1 MPVVPTVSGRQ
12 VQSRGVQSAGL
23 QTFSQPGIGDAF
35 VRAGTEAID
44 VFGQAKQRANIAL
57 AQEASLNLSQISSDL
72 LNNPETG
79 LLNLKGKNAIGKG
92 HEYTQQFD
100 AQVEQ
105 LAMSLPDEQ
114 ARNAFMQ
121 QAQQQRIQFTTQAG
135 RHEIGQINAYE
146 EGQFQ
151 ATLLNNGKN
160 AAALYGD
167 NAAYVLAN
175 KQTFQQIEDYGI
187 AHGWS
192 DEQIQAKK
200 IEFKE
205 KVADAALS
213 QWSANNAT
221 AFIQSNGE
229 LSDTA
234 AGARRAVADSDS
246 SERARG
252 IRNNNPGNLEYSKT
266 NPWVGQT
273 GDDGRFAKFETPEHG
288 IRALGRNLM
297 SYQRQGIDTVS
308 EIINRWAPPTDKND
322 TMSYIK
328 AVCEQLGVSAD
339 EPLDA
344 SNPDTLKALCAAIIH
359 HENGSQPYSDQQLT
373 AGVSAALGLSTIPT
387 NTKRYTGNAAFD
399 AASPEAQASFMRQ
412 ADQLRRQQQAEYKTM
427 IDSQVRDATA
437 AYMRGVEF
445 PNPPGEA
452 DFIAAYGVREG
463 NLRYAAGTNIAFGMA
478 QRGLTAKTL
487 RDGGYSEMANQYDV
501 LDRQAIAID
510 AVLGVAFGG
519 VGRFINSR
527 GESTNAPN
535 FSPVDVDAAL
545 AANAAHH
552 AEIDIAPGVPI
563 NVLSRNS
570 HIQALRKAMSDVS
583 QGRPVDVASIVESA
597 SFSEIPGRK
606 SLLSQA
612 VNEALSSVDDGVT
625 ARAIENRLL
634 EEQAAQLLP
643 RGDRQVYQSEIAN
656 SQRIIENLTKQ
667 RAQILAEEPTGSGKA
682 LSRARSDKQARLRDI
697 DQRIRQAQERLEFSR
712 NALAPHEPGGQ
723 FFEAR
728 AELARRQQ
736 AESELNA
743 QAVSFYKTAEVRTP
757 DEVAP
762 FEPDKILQQAEQKM
776 MADQAGDIDLR
787 IAEDSLL
794 ESPDMII
801 TVLDDDGNPQSR
813 SAREVL
819 DEANRE
825 SEQAIQD
832 SSLFDVAVAC
842 FLRG

>member
-1 MPVVPTVSGRQ
+1 MSYFGLNPVNQNQQLDEAASNPAGFNSDVGFFDNAVGAALSGLYSGLVAKPDQLLWAGMDKIVSPIAQFVNENTSINDTSVSYIAEQRKLAELQ
-12 VQSRGVQSAGL
+12 VKRLTPDAATTGTAGQVL
-23 QTFSQPGIGDAF
+23 YGLFDMG
-35 VRAGTEAID
+35 
-44 VFGQAKQRANIAL
+44 GQAVVGTTLGGPVGGAAAVTSLQGFSEFERLTAQGVDFRT
-57 AQEASLNLSQISSDL
+57 AQEAGLVQGITAGAGTLIPMSL
-72 LNNPETG
+72 G
-79 LLNLKGKNAIGKG
+79 LRAGGALAEGVA
-92 HEYTQQFD
+92 
-100 AQVEQ
+100 AQ
-105 LAMSLPDEQ
+105 LARTGESSV
-114 ARNAFMQ
+114 R
-121 QAQQQRIQFTTQAG
+121 R
-135 RHEIGQINAYE
+135 
-146 EGQFQ
+146 
-151 ATLLNNGKN
+151 
-160 AAALYGD
+160 AAATAVRATPD
-167 NAAYVLAN
+167 
-175 KQTFQQIEDYGI
+175 I
-187 AHGWS
+187 A
-192 DEQIQAKK
+192 
-200 IEFKE
+200 
-205 KVADAALS
+205 
-213 QWSANNAT
+213 
-221 AFIQSNGE
+221 
-229 LSDTA
+229 
-234 AGARRAVADSDS
+234 
-246 SERARG
+246 
-252 IRNNNPGNLEYSKT
+252 
-266 NPWVGQT
+266 
-273 GDDGRFAKFETPEHG
+273 
-288 IRALGRNLM
+288 
-297 SYQRQGIDTVS
+297 
-308 EIINRWAPPTDKND
+308 
-322 TMSYIK
+322 
-328 AVCEQLGVSAD
+328 
-339 EPLDA
+339 
-344 SNPDTLKALCAAIIH
+344 
-359 HENGSQPYSDQQLT
+359 
-373 AGVSAALGLSTIPT
+373 
-387 NTKRYTGNAAFD
+387 
-399 AASPEAQASFMRQ
+399 
-412 ADQLRRQQQAEYKTM
+412 
-427 IDSQVRDATA
+427 
-437 AYMRGVEF
+437 
-445 PNPPGEA
+445 
-452 DFIAAYGVREG
+452 
-463 NLRYAAGTNIAFGMA
+463 YAAGTNIAFGMA

-527 GESTNAPN
+527 GESTSAPN
-535 FSPVDVDAAL
+535 FSPVDIDAAL

-656 SQRIIENLTKQ
+656 SQRIIENLTEQ
-667 RAQILAEEPTGSGKA
+667 RAQILAEDPAGSGKA

-762 FEPDKILQQAEQKM
+762 FDPGKILQQTEQKM
-776 MADQAGDIDLR
+776 MADPAGDIDLR

-794 ESPDMII
+794 EYPDMII

>member
-1 MPVVPTVSGRQ
+1 MSYFGLNPVNQNQQLDEAVSNPAGFNSDVGFFDNAVGAALSGLYSGLAAKPDQLLWAGMDKIVSPIAQFVNENTSLNDTSVSYIAEQRKLAEQQ
-12 VQSRGVQSAGL
+12 VKRLTPDAATTGTAGQVL
-23 QTFSQPGIGDAF
+23 YGLFDMG
-35 VRAGTEAID
+35 
-44 VFGQAKQRANIAL
+44 GQAVVGTTLGGPVGGAAAVTSLQGFSEFERLTAQGVDFRT
-57 AQEASLNLSQISSDL
+57 AQEAGLVQGITAGAGTLIPMSL
-72 LNNPETG
+72 G
-79 LLNLKGKNAIGKG
+79 LRAGGALAEGVA
-92 HEYTQQFD
+92 
-100 AQVEQ
+100 AQ
-105 LAMSLPDEQ
+105 LARTGESSV
-114 ARNAFMQ
+114 R
-121 QAQQQRIQFTTQAG
+121 R
-135 RHEIGQINAYE
+135 
-146 EGQFQ
+146 
-151 ATLLNNGKN
+151 
-160 AAALYGD
+160 AAATAVRAMPD
-167 NAAYVLAN
+167 
-175 KQTFQQIEDYGI
+175 I
-187 AHGWS
+187 A
-192 DEQIQAKK
+192 
-200 IEFKE
+200 
-205 KVADAALS
+205 
-213 QWSANNAT
+213 
-221 AFIQSNGE
+221 
-229 LSDTA
+229 
-234 AGARRAVADSDS
+234 
-246 SERARG
+246 
-252 IRNNNPGNLEYSKT
+252 
-266 NPWVGQT
+266 
-273 GDDGRFAKFETPEHG
+273 
-288 IRALGRNLM
+288 
-297 SYQRQGIDTVS
+297 
-308 EIINRWAPPTDKND
+308 
-322 TMSYIK
+322 
-328 AVCEQLGVSAD
+328 
-339 EPLDA
+339 
-344 SNPDTLKALCAAIIH
+344 
-359 HENGSQPYSDQQLT
+359 
-373 AGVSAALGLSTIPT
+373 
-387 NTKRYTGNAAFD
+387 
-399 AASPEAQASFMRQ
+399 
-412 ADQLRRQQQAEYKTM
+412 
-427 IDSQVRDATA
+427 
-437 AYMRGVEF
+437 
-445 PNPPGEA
+445 
-452 DFIAAYGVREG
+452 
-463 NLRYAAGTNIAFGMA
+463 YAAGTNIAFGMA

-535 FSPVDVDAAL
+535 FSPVDIDAAL

-656 SQRIIENLTKQ
+656 SQRIIDNLTEQ

-682 LSRARSDKQARLRDI
+682 LSRARSDKQARIRDI

-762 FEPDKILQQAEQKM
+762 FEPGKILQQTEQKM
-776 MADQAGDIDLR
+776 MADPAGDIDLR

>member
-1 MPVVPTVSGRQ
+1 MSYFGLNPVNQNQQLDEAASNPVGFNSDVGFFDNAVGAALSGLYSGLVAKPDQLLWAGMDKIVSPIAQFVNENTSLNDTSVSYIAEQRKLAEQQ
-12 VQSRGVQSAGL
+12 VKRLTPDAATTGTAGQVL
-23 QTFSQPGIGDAF
+23 YGLFDMG
-35 VRAGTEAID
+35 
-44 VFGQAKQRANIAL
+44 GQAVVGTTLGGPVGGAAAVTSLQGFSEFERLTAQGVDFRT
-57 AQEASLNLSQISSDL
+57 AQEAGLVQGITAGAGTLIPMSL
-72 LNNPETG
+72 G
-79 LLNLKGKNAIGKG
+79 LRAGGALAEGVA
-92 HEYTQQFD
+92 
-100 AQVEQ
+100 AQ
-105 LAMSLPDEQ
+105 LARTGESSV
-114 ARNAFMQ
+114 R
-121 QAQQQRIQFTTQAG
+121 R
-135 RHEIGQINAYE
+135 
-146 EGQFQ
+146 
-151 ATLLNNGKN
+151 
-160 AAALYGD
+160 AAATAVRATPD
-167 NAAYVLAN
+167 
-175 KQTFQQIEDYGI
+175 I
-187 AHGWS
+187 A
-192 DEQIQAKK
+192 
-200 IEFKE
+200 
-205 KVADAALS
+205 
-213 QWSANNAT
+213 
-221 AFIQSNGE
+221 
-229 LSDTA
+229 
-234 AGARRAVADSDS
+234 
-246 SERARG
+246 
-252 IRNNNPGNLEYSKT
+252 
-266 NPWVGQT
+266 
-273 GDDGRFAKFETPEHG
+273 
-288 IRALGRNLM
+288 
-297 SYQRQGIDTVS
+297 
-308 EIINRWAPPTDKND
+308 
-322 TMSYIK
+322 
-328 AVCEQLGVSAD
+328 
-339 EPLDA
+339 
-344 SNPDTLKALCAAIIH
+344 
-359 HENGSQPYSDQQLT
+359 
-373 AGVSAALGLSTIPT
+373 
-387 NTKRYTGNAAFD
+387 
-399 AASPEAQASFMRQ
+399 
-412 ADQLRRQQQAEYKTM
+412 
-427 IDSQVRDATA
+427 
-437 AYMRGVEF
+437 
-445 PNPPGEA
+445 
-452 DFIAAYGVREG
+452 
-463 NLRYAAGTNIAFGMA
+463 YAAGTNIAFGMA

-527 GESTNAPN
+527 GESTSAPN
-535 FSPVDVDAAL
+535 FSPVDIDAAL

-634 EEQAAQLLP
+634 EEQAAQLLS
-643 RGDRQVYQSEIAN
+643 RGDRKVYQSEIAN
-656 SQRIIENLTKQ
+656 SQRIIENITEQ

-757 DEVAP
+757 EEVAP
-762 FEPDKILQQAEQKM
+762 FEPGKILQQTEQKM
-776 MADQAGDIDLR
+776 MADPAGDIDLR

>member
-1 MPVVPTVSGRQ
+1 MSYFGLNPVNQNQQLDEAASNPAGFNSDVGFFDNAVGAALSGLYSGLVAKPDQLLWAGMDKIVSPIAQFVNENTSLNDTSVSYIAEQRKLAEQQ
-12 VQSRGVQSAGL
+12 VKRLTPDAATTGTAGQVL
-23 QTFSQPGIGDAF
+23 YGLFDMG
-35 VRAGTEAID
+35 
-44 VFGQAKQRANIAL
+44 GQAVVGTTLGGPVGGAAAVTSLQGFSEFERLTAQGVDFRT
-57 AQEASLNLSQISSDL
+57 AQEAGLVQGITAGAGTLIPMSL
-72 LNNPETG
+72 G
-79 LLNLKGKNAIGKG
+79 LRAGGALAEGVA
-92 HEYTQQFD
+92 
-100 AQVEQ
+100 AQ
-105 LAMSLPDEQ
+105 LARTGESSV
-114 ARNAFMQ
+114 R
-121 QAQQQRIQFTTQAG
+121 R
-135 RHEIGQINAYE
+135 
-146 EGQFQ
+146 
-151 ATLLNNGKN
+151 
-160 AAALYGD
+160 AAATAVRATPD
-167 NAAYVLAN
+167 
-175 KQTFQQIEDYGI
+175 I
-187 AHGWS
+187 A
-192 DEQIQAKK
+192 
-200 IEFKE
+200 
-205 KVADAALS
+205 
-213 QWSANNAT
+213 
-221 AFIQSNGE
+221 
-229 LSDTA
+229 
-234 AGARRAVADSDS
+234 
-246 SERARG
+246 
-252 IRNNNPGNLEYSKT
+252 
-266 NPWVGQT
+266 
-273 GDDGRFAKFETPEHG
+273 
-288 IRALGRNLM
+288 
-297 SYQRQGIDTVS
+297 
-308 EIINRWAPPTDKND
+308 
-322 TMSYIK
+322 
-328 AVCEQLGVSAD
+328 
-339 EPLDA
+339 
-344 SNPDTLKALCAAIIH
+344 
-359 HENGSQPYSDQQLT
+359 
-373 AGVSAALGLSTIPT
+373 
-387 NTKRYTGNAAFD
+387 
-399 AASPEAQASFMRQ
+399 
-412 ADQLRRQQQAEYKTM
+412 
-427 IDSQVRDATA
+427 
-437 AYMRGVEF
+437 
-445 PNPPGEA
+445 
-452 DFIAAYGVREG
+452 
-463 NLRYAAGTNIAFGMA
+463 YAAGTNIAFGMA

-527 GESTNAPN
+527 GESTSAPN

-583 QGRPVDVASIVESA
+583 QGRPVDVANIVESA

-656 SQRIIENLTKQ
+656 SQRIIENLTEQ
-667 RAQILAEEPTGSGKA
+667 RAQILAEDPTGSGKS
-682 LSRARSDKQARLRDI
+682 LSRARSDKQVRLRDI

>member
-1 MPVVPTVSGRQ
+1 MSYFGLNPVNQNQQLDEAASNPAGFNSDVGFFDNAVGAALSGLYSGLVAKPDQLLWAGMDKIVSPIAQFVNENTSLNDTSISYIAEQRKLAEQQ
-12 VQSRGVQSAGL
+12 VKRLTPDAATTGTAGQVL
-23 QTFSQPGIGDAF
+23 YGLFDMG
-35 VRAGTEAID
+35 
-44 VFGQAKQRANIAL
+44 GQAVVGTTLGGPVGGAAAVTSLQGFSEFERL
-57 AQEASLNLSQISSDL
+57 TVQGVDFRTAQEAGLVQGITAGAGTLIPMSL
-72 LNNPETG
+72 G
-79 LLNLKGKNAIGKG
+79 LRAGGALAEGVA
-92 HEYTQQFD
+92 
-100 AQVEQ
+100 AQ
-105 LAMSLPDEQ
+105 LARTGESSV
-114 ARNAFMQ
+114 R
-121 QAQQQRIQFTTQAG
+121 R
-135 RHEIGQINAYE
+135 
-146 EGQFQ
+146 
-151 ATLLNNGKN
+151 
-160 AAALYGD
+160 AAATAVRATPD
-167 NAAYVLAN
+167 
-175 KQTFQQIEDYGI
+175 I
-187 AHGWS
+187 A
-192 DEQIQAKK
+192 
-200 IEFKE
+200 
-205 KVADAALS
+205 
-213 QWSANNAT
+213 
-221 AFIQSNGE
+221 
-229 LSDTA
+229 
-234 AGARRAVADSDS
+234 
-246 SERARG
+246 
-252 IRNNNPGNLEYSKT
+252 
-266 NPWVGQT
+266 
-273 GDDGRFAKFETPEHG
+273 
-288 IRALGRNLM
+288 
-297 SYQRQGIDTVS
+297 
-308 EIINRWAPPTDKND
+308 
-322 TMSYIK
+322 
-328 AVCEQLGVSAD
+328 
-339 EPLDA
+339 
-344 SNPDTLKALCAAIIH
+344 
-359 HENGSQPYSDQQLT
+359 
-373 AGVSAALGLSTIPT
+373 
-387 NTKRYTGNAAFD
+387 
-399 AASPEAQASFMRQ
+399 
-412 ADQLRRQQQAEYKTM
+412 
-427 IDSQVRDATA
+427 
-437 AYMRGVEF
+437 
-445 PNPPGEA
+445 
-452 DFIAAYGVREG
+452 
-463 NLRYAAGTNIAFGMA
+463 YAAGTNIAFGMA

-535 FSPVDVDAAL
+535 FSPVDIDAAL

-656 SQRIIENLTKQ
+656 SQRIIENLTEQ

-762 FEPDKILQQAEQKM
+762 FEPGKILQQAEQKM
-776 MADQAGDIDLR
+776 MADQAGGIDLR

>member
-1 MPVVPTVSGRQ
+1 MSYFGLNPVNQNQQLDEAASNPAGFNSDVGFFDNAVGAALSGLYSGLVAKPDQLLWAGMDKIVSPIAQFVNENTSLNDTSVSYIAEQRKLAEQQ
-12 VQSRGVQSAGL
+12 VKRLTPDAATTGTAGQVL
-23 QTFSQPGIGDAF
+23 YGLFDMG
-35 VRAGTEAID
+35 
-44 VFGQAKQRANIAL
+44 GQAVIGTTLGGPVGGAAAVTSLQGFSEFERLTAQGVDFRT
-57 AQEASLNLSQISSDL
+57 AQEAGLVQGITAGAGTLIPMSL
-72 LNNPETG
+72 G
-79 LLNLKGKNAIGKG
+79 LRAGGALAEGVA
-92 HEYTQQFD
+92 
-100 AQVEQ
+100 AQ
-105 LAMSLPDEQ
+105 LARTGESSV
-114 ARNAFMQ
+114 R
-121 QAQQQRIQFTTQAG
+121 R
-135 RHEIGQINAYE
+135 
-146 EGQFQ
+146 
-151 ATLLNNGKN
+151 
-160 AAALYGD
+160 AAATAVRATPD
-167 NAAYVLAN
+167 
-175 KQTFQQIEDYGI
+175 I
-187 AHGWS
+187 A
-192 DEQIQAKK
+192 
-200 IEFKE
+200 
-205 KVADAALS
+205 
-213 QWSANNAT
+213 
-221 AFIQSNGE
+221 
-229 LSDTA
+229 
-234 AGARRAVADSDS
+234 
-246 SERARG
+246 
-252 IRNNNPGNLEYSKT
+252 
-266 NPWVGQT
+266 
-273 GDDGRFAKFETPEHG
+273 
-288 IRALGRNLM
+288 
-297 SYQRQGIDTVS
+297 
-308 EIINRWAPPTDKND
+308 
-322 TMSYIK
+322 
-328 AVCEQLGVSAD
+328 
-339 EPLDA
+339 
-344 SNPDTLKALCAAIIH
+344 
-359 HENGSQPYSDQQLT
+359 
-373 AGVSAALGLSTIPT
+373 
-387 NTKRYTGNAAFD
+387 
-399 AASPEAQASFMRQ
+399 
-412 ADQLRRQQQAEYKTM
+412 
-427 IDSQVRDATA
+427 
-437 AYMRGVEF
+437 
-445 PNPPGEA
+445 
-452 DFIAAYGVREG
+452 
-463 NLRYAAGTNIAFGMA
+463 YAAGTNIAFGMA

-527 GESTNAPN
+527 GESTSAPN

-656 SQRIIENLTKQ
+656 SQRIIENLTEQ

-776 MADQAGDIDLR
+776 MADQAGDVDLR

>member
-1 MPVVPTVSGRQ
+1 MSYFGLNPVNQNQQLDEAASNPAGFNSDVGFFDNAVGAALSGLYSGLVAKPDQLLWAGMDKIVSPIAQFINENTSLNDTSVSYIAEQRKLAEQQ
-12 VQSRGVQSAGL
+12 VKRLTPDAATTGTAGQVL
-23 QTFSQPGIGDAF
+23 YGLFDMG
-35 VRAGTEAID
+35 
-44 VFGQAKQRANIAL
+44 GQAVVGTTLGGPVGGAAAVTSLQGFSEFERLTAQGVDFRT
-57 AQEASLNLSQISSDL
+57 AQEAGLVQGITAGAGTLIPMSL
-72 LNNPETG
+72 G
-79 LLNLKGKNAIGKG
+79 LRAGGALAEGVA
-92 HEYTQQFD
+92 
-100 AQVEQ
+100 AQ
-105 LAMSLPDEQ
+105 LARTGESSV
-114 ARNAFMQ
+114 R
-121 QAQQQRIQFTTQAG
+121 R
-135 RHEIGQINAYE
+135 
-146 EGQFQ
+146 
-151 ATLLNNGKN
+151 
-160 AAALYGD
+160 AAAT
-167 NAAYVLAN
+167 AVR
-175 KQTFQQIEDYGI
+175 
-187 AHGWS
+187 
-192 DEQIQAKK
+192 
-200 IEFKE
+200 
-205 KVADAALS
+205 
-213 QWSANNAT
+213 AT
-221 AFIQSNGE
+221 
-229 LSDTA
+229 
-234 AGARRAVADSDS
+234 
-246 SERARG
+246 
-252 IRNNNPGNLEYSKT
+252 
-266 NPWVGQT
+266 
-273 GDDGRFAKFETPEHG
+273 
-288 IRALGRNLM
+288 
-297 SYQRQGIDTVS
+297 
-308 EIINRWAPPTDKND
+308 
-322 TMSYIK
+322 
-328 AVCEQLGVSAD
+328 
-339 EPLDA
+339 
-344 SNPDTLKALCAAIIH
+344 PDIT
-359 HENGSQPYSDQQLT
+359 
-373 AGVSAALGLSTIPT
+373 
-387 NTKRYTGNAAFD
+387 
-399 AASPEAQASFMRQ
+399 
-412 ADQLRRQQQAEYKTM
+412 
-427 IDSQVRDATA
+427 
-437 AYMRGVEF
+437 
-445 PNPPGEA
+445 
-452 DFIAAYGVREG
+452 
-463 NLRYAAGTNIAFGMA
+463 YAAGTNIAFGMA

-527 GESTNAPN
+527 GESTSAPN
-535 FSPVDVDAAL
+535 FSPVDIDAAL

-634 EEQAAQLLP
+634 EEQAAQLLS

-656 SQRIIENLTKQ
+656 SQRIIENLTEQ

-762 FEPDKILQQAEQKM
+762 FEPGKILQQTEQKM
-776 MADQAGDIDLR
+776 MADPAGDIDLR

>member
-1 MPVVPTVSGRQ
+1 MSYFGLNPVNQNQQLDEAASNPVGFNSDVGFFDNAVGAALSGLYSGLVAKPDQLLWAGMDKIVSPIAQFVNENTSLNDTSVSYIAEQRKLAEQQ
-12 VQSRGVQSAGL
+12 VKRLTPDAATTGTAGQVL
-23 QTFSQPGIGDAF
+23 YGLFDMG
-35 VRAGTEAID
+35 
-44 VFGQAKQRANIAL
+44 GQAVVGTTLGGPVGGAAAVTSLQGFSEFERLTAQGVDFRT
-57 AQEASLNLSQISSDL
+57 AQEAGLVQGITAGAGTLIPMSL
-72 LNNPETG
+72 G
-79 LLNLKGKNAIGKG
+79 LRAGGALTEGVA
-92 HEYTQQFD
+92 
-100 AQVEQ
+100 AQ
-105 LAMSLPDEQ
+105 LARTGESSV
-114 ARNAFMQ
+114 R
-121 QAQQQRIQFTTQAG
+121 R
-135 RHEIGQINAYE
+135 
-146 EGQFQ
+146 
-151 ATLLNNGKN
+151 
-160 AAALYGD
+160 AAATAVRATPD
-167 NAAYVLAN
+167 
-175 KQTFQQIEDYGI
+175 I
-187 AHGWS
+187 A
-192 DEQIQAKK
+192 
-200 IEFKE
+200 
-205 KVADAALS
+205 
-213 QWSANNAT
+213 
-221 AFIQSNGE
+221 
-229 LSDTA
+229 
-234 AGARRAVADSDS
+234 
-246 SERARG
+246 
-252 IRNNNPGNLEYSKT
+252 
-266 NPWVGQT
+266 
-273 GDDGRFAKFETPEHG
+273 
-288 IRALGRNLM
+288 
-297 SYQRQGIDTVS
+297 
-308 EIINRWAPPTDKND
+308 
-322 TMSYIK
+322 
-328 AVCEQLGVSAD
+328 
-339 EPLDA
+339 
-344 SNPDTLKALCAAIIH
+344 
-359 HENGSQPYSDQQLT
+359 
-373 AGVSAALGLSTIPT
+373 
-387 NTKRYTGNAAFD
+387 
-399 AASPEAQASFMRQ
+399 
-412 ADQLRRQQQAEYKTM
+412 
-427 IDSQVRDATA
+427 
-437 AYMRGVEF
+437 
-445 PNPPGEA
+445 
-452 DFIAAYGVREG
+452 
-463 NLRYAAGTNIAFGMA
+463 YAAGTNIAFGMA

-527 GESTNAPN
+527 GESTSTPN
-535 FSPVDVDAAL
+535 FSPVDIDAAL

-612 VNEALSSVDDGVT
+612 VNEALSSVDDGIT

-656 SQRIIENLTKQ
+656 SQRIIENLTEQ

-712 NALAPHEPGGQ
+712 NALVPHEPSGQ

-762 FEPDKILQQAEQKM
+762 FEPGKILQQTEQKM
-776 MADQAGDIDLR
+776 MADPAGDIDLR

>member
-1 MPVVPTVSGRQ
+1 MSYFGLNPVNQNQQLDEAASNPAGFNSDVGFFDNAVGAALSGLYSGLVAKPDQLLWAGMDKIVSPIAQFVNENTSLNDTSVSYIAEQRKLAEQQ
-12 VQSRGVQSAGL
+12 VKRLTPDAATTGTAGQVL
-23 QTFSQPGIGDAF
+23 YGLFDMG
-35 VRAGTEAID
+35 
-44 VFGQAKQRANIAL
+44 GQAVVGTTLGGPVGGAAAVTSLQGFSEFERLTAQGVDFRT
-57 AQEASLNLSQISSDL
+57 AQEAGLVQGITAGAGTLIPMSL
-72 LNNPETG
+72 G
-79 LLNLKGKNAIGKG
+79 LRAGGALAEGVA
-92 HEYTQQFD
+92 
-100 AQVEQ
+100 AQ
-105 LAMSLPDEQ
+105 LARTGESSV
-114 ARNAFMQ
+114 R
-121 QAQQQRIQFTTQAG
+121 R
-135 RHEIGQINAYE
+135 
-146 EGQFQ
+146 
-151 ATLLNNGKN
+151 
-160 AAALYGD
+160 AAATAVRATPD
-167 NAAYVLAN
+167 
-175 KQTFQQIEDYGI
+175 I
-187 AHGWS
+187 A
-192 DEQIQAKK
+192 
-200 IEFKE
+200 
-205 KVADAALS
+205 
-213 QWSANNAT
+213 
-221 AFIQSNGE
+221 
-229 LSDTA
+229 
-234 AGARRAVADSDS
+234 
-246 SERARG
+246 
-252 IRNNNPGNLEYSKT
+252 
-266 NPWVGQT
+266 
-273 GDDGRFAKFETPEHG
+273 
-288 IRALGRNLM
+288 
-297 SYQRQGIDTVS
+297 
-308 EIINRWAPPTDKND
+308 
-322 TMSYIK
+322 
-328 AVCEQLGVSAD
+328 
-339 EPLDA
+339 
-344 SNPDTLKALCAAIIH
+344 
-359 HENGSQPYSDQQLT
+359 
-373 AGVSAALGLSTIPT
+373 
-387 NTKRYTGNAAFD
+387 
-399 AASPEAQASFMRQ
+399 
-412 ADQLRRQQQAEYKTM
+412 
-427 IDSQVRDATA
+427 
-437 AYMRGVEF
+437 
-445 PNPPGEA
+445 
-452 DFIAAYGVREG
+452 
-463 NLRYAAGTNIAFGMA
+463 YAAGTNIAFGMA

-527 GESTNAPN
+527 GESTSAPN

-583 QGRPVDVASIVESA
+583 QARPVDVASIVESA

-656 SQRIIENLTKQ
+656 SQRIIENLTEQ

-736 AESELNA
+736 VESELNA

-776 MADQAGDIDLR
+776 MAYQAGDIDLR

>member
-1 MPVVPTVSGRQ
+1 MSYFGLNPVNQNQQLDEAASNPAGFNSDVGFFDNAVGAALSGLYSGLVAKPDQLLWAGMDKIVSPIAQFINENTSLNDTSVSYIAEQRKLAEQQ
-12 VQSRGVQSAGL
+12 VKRLTPDAATTGTAGQVL
-23 QTFSQPGIGDAF
+23 YGLFDMG
-35 VRAGTEAID
+35 
-44 VFGQAKQRANIAL
+44 GQAVIGTTLGGPVGGAAAVTSLQGFSEFERLTAQGVDFRT
-57 AQEASLNLSQISSDL
+57 AQEAGLVQGITAGAGTLIPMSL
-72 LNNPETG
+72 G
-79 LLNLKGKNAIGKG
+79 LRAGGALAEGVA
-92 HEYTQQFD
+92 
-100 AQVEQ
+100 AQ
-105 LAMSLPDEQ
+105 LARTGESSV
-114 ARNAFMQ
+114 R
-121 QAQQQRIQFTTQAG
+121 R
-135 RHEIGQINAYE
+135 
-146 EGQFQ
+146 
-151 ATLLNNGKN
+151 
-160 AAALYGD
+160 AAATAVRATPD
-167 NAAYVLAN
+167 
-175 KQTFQQIEDYGI
+175 I
-187 AHGWS
+187 A
-192 DEQIQAKK
+192 
-200 IEFKE
+200 
-205 KVADAALS
+205 
-213 QWSANNAT
+213 
-221 AFIQSNGE
+221 
-229 LSDTA
+229 
-234 AGARRAVADSDS
+234 
-246 SERARG
+246 
-252 IRNNNPGNLEYSKT
+252 
-266 NPWVGQT
+266 
-273 GDDGRFAKFETPEHG
+273 
-288 IRALGRNLM
+288 
-297 SYQRQGIDTVS
+297 
-308 EIINRWAPPTDKND
+308 
-322 TMSYIK
+322 
-328 AVCEQLGVSAD
+328 
-339 EPLDA
+339 
-344 SNPDTLKALCAAIIH
+344 
-359 HENGSQPYSDQQLT
+359 
-373 AGVSAALGLSTIPT
+373 
-387 NTKRYTGNAAFD
+387 
-399 AASPEAQASFMRQ
+399 
-412 ADQLRRQQQAEYKTM
+412 
-427 IDSQVRDATA
+427 
-437 AYMRGVEF
+437 
-445 PNPPGEA
+445 
-452 DFIAAYGVREG
+452 
-463 NLRYAAGTNIAFGMA
+463 YAAGTNIAFGMA

-527 GESTNAPN
+527 GESTSAPN
-535 FSPVDVDAAL
+535 FSPVDIDAAL

-634 EEQAAQLLP
+634 EEQATQLLP

-656 SQRIIENLTKQ
+656 SQRIIENLTEQ
-667 RAQILAEEPTGSGKA
+667 RAQILAEDPAGSGKA

-736 AESELNA
+736 AESELNT

-762 FEPDKILQQAEQKM
+762 FEPGKILQQTEQKM
-776 MADQAGDIDLR
+776 MADPAGDIDLR

>member
-1 MPVVPTVSGRQ
+1 MSYFGLNPVNQNQQLDEAASNPVVFNS
-12 VQSRGVQSAGL
+12 
-23 QTFSQPGIGDAF
+23 
-35 VRAGTEAID
+35 D
-44 VFGQAKQRANIAL
+44 VGF
-57 AQEASLNLSQISSDL
+57 
-72 LNNPETG
+72 
-79 LLNLKGKNAIGKG
+79 
-92 HEYTQQFD
+92 F
-100 AQVEQ
+100 
-105 LAMSLPDEQ
+105 
-114 ARNAFMQ
+114 
-121 QAQQQRIQFTTQAG
+121 
-135 RHEIGQINAYE
+135 
-146 EGQFQ
+146 
-151 ATLLNNGKN
+151 
-160 AAALYGD
+160 D
-167 NAAYVLAN
+167 NAV
-175 KQTFQQIEDYGI
+175 G
-187 AHGWS
+187 
-192 DEQIQAKK
+192 
-200 IEFKE
+200 
-205 KVADAALS
+205 AALS
-213 QWSANNAT
+213 GLYSGLVAKPDQLLWAGMDKIVSPIAQFVNENTSINDTSVSYIAEQRKLAEQQVKRLTPDAATTGTAGQVLYGLFDMGGQAVVGTTLGGPVGGAAAVTSLQGFSEFERLTAQGVDFRTEQEAGLVQGITAGAGTLIPMSLGLRAGGALAEGVAAQLARTGESSVRRAAAT
-221 AFIQSNGE
+221 AV
-229 LSDTA
+229 
-234 AGARRAVADSDS
+234 RA
-246 SERARG
+246 
-252 IRNNNPGNLEYSKT
+252 
-266 NPWVGQT
+266 
-273 GDDGRFAKFETPEHG
+273 TP
-288 IRALGRNLM
+288 
-297 SYQRQGIDTVS
+297 D
-308 EIINRWAPPTDKND
+308 
-322 TMSYIK
+322 
-328 AVCEQLGVSAD
+328 
-339 EPLDA
+339 
-344 SNPDTLKALCAAIIH
+344 
-359 HENGSQPYSDQQLT
+359 
-373 AGVSAALGLSTIPT
+373 
-387 NTKRYTGNAAFD
+387 
-399 AASPEAQASFMRQ
+399 
-412 ADQLRRQQQAEYKTM
+412 
-427 IDSQVRDATA
+427 
-437 AYMRGVEF
+437 
-445 PNPPGEA
+445 
-452 DFIAAYGVREG
+452 IA
-463 NLRYAAGTNIAFGMA
+463 YAAGTNIAFGMA

-510 AVLGVAFGG
+510 AVLGVVFGG

-535 FSPVDVDAAL
+535 FSPVDIDAAL

-612 VNEALSSVDDGVT
+612 VNEALSSVNDGVT

-656 SQRIIENLTKQ
+656 SQRIIENLTEQ

-682 LSRARSDKQARLRDI
+682 LSRARSDKQVRLRDI

-762 FEPDKILQQAEQKM
+762 FEPGKILQQAEQKM
-776 MADQAGDIDLR
+776 MADPAGDIDLR

>member
-1 MPVVPTVSGRQ
+1 MSYFGLNPVNQNQQLDEAASNPVGFNSDVGFFDNAVGAALSGLYSGLVAKPDQLLWAGMDKIVSPIAQLVNENTSLNDTSVSYIAEQRKLAEQQ
-12 VQSRGVQSAGL
+12 VKRLTPDAATTGTAGQVL
-23 QTFSQPGIGDAF
+23 YGLFDMG
-35 VRAGTEAID
+35 
-44 VFGQAKQRANIAL
+44 GQAVVGTTLGGPVGGAAAVTSLQGFSEFERLTAQGVDFRT
-57 AQEASLNLSQISSDL
+57 AQEAGLVQGITAGAGTLIPMSL
-72 LNNPETG
+72 G
-79 LLNLKGKNAIGKG
+79 LRAGGALAEGVA
-92 HEYTQQFD
+92 
-100 AQVEQ
+100 AQ
-105 LAMSLPDEQ
+105 LARTGESSV
-114 ARNAFMQ
+114 R
-121 QAQQQRIQFTTQAG
+121 R
-135 RHEIGQINAYE
+135 
-146 EGQFQ
+146 
-151 ATLLNNGKN
+151 
-160 AAALYGD
+160 AAATAVRATPD
-167 NAAYVLAN
+167 
-175 KQTFQQIEDYGI
+175 I
-187 AHGWS
+187 A
-192 DEQIQAKK
+192 
-200 IEFKE
+200 
-205 KVADAALS
+205 
-213 QWSANNAT
+213 
-221 AFIQSNGE
+221 
-229 LSDTA
+229 
-234 AGARRAVADSDS
+234 
-246 SERARG
+246 
-252 IRNNNPGNLEYSKT
+252 
-266 NPWVGQT
+266 
-273 GDDGRFAKFETPEHG
+273 
-288 IRALGRNLM
+288 
-297 SYQRQGIDTVS
+297 
-308 EIINRWAPPTDKND
+308 
-322 TMSYIK
+322 
-328 AVCEQLGVSAD
+328 
-339 EPLDA
+339 
-344 SNPDTLKALCAAIIH
+344 
-359 HENGSQPYSDQQLT
+359 
-373 AGVSAALGLSTIPT
+373 
-387 NTKRYTGNAAFD
+387 
-399 AASPEAQASFMRQ
+399 
-412 ADQLRRQQQAEYKTM
+412 
-427 IDSQVRDATA
+427 
-437 AYMRGVEF
+437 
-445 PNPPGEA
+445 
-452 DFIAAYGVREG
+452 
-463 NLRYAAGTNIAFGMA
+463 YAAGTNIAFGMA

-527 GESTNAPN
+527 GESTSAPN
-535 FSPVDVDAAL
+535 FSPVDIDAAL

-597 SFSEIPGRK
+597 SFSEIPGPK

-634 EEQAAQLLP
+634 EEQAAQLLS

-656 SQRIIENLTKQ
+656 SQRIIENLTEQ

-762 FEPDKILQQAEQKM
+762 FEPGKILQQTEQKM
-776 MADQAGDIDLR
+776 MADPAGDIDLR

-794 ESPDMII
+794 ESTDMII

>member
-1 MPVVPTVSGRQ
+1 MSYFGLNPVNQNQQLDEAASNPVGFNSDVGFFDNAVGAALSGLYSGLVAKPDQLLWAGMDKIVSPIAQFVNENTSLNDTSVSYIAEQRKLAEQQ
-12 VQSRGVQSAGL
+12 VKRLTPDAATTGTAGQVL
-23 QTFSQPGIGDAF
+23 YGLFDMG
-35 VRAGTEAID
+35 
-44 VFGQAKQRANIAL
+44 GQAVVGTTLGGPVGGAAAVTSLQGFSEFERLTAQGVDFRT
-57 AQEASLNLSQISSDL
+57 AQEAGLVQGITAGAGTLIPMSL
-72 LNNPETG
+72 G
-79 LLNLKGKNAIGKG
+79 LRAGGALAEGVA
-92 HEYTQQFD
+92 
-100 AQVEQ
+100 AQ
-105 LAMSLPDEQ
+105 LARTGESSV
-114 ARNAFMQ
+114 R
-121 QAQQQRIQFTTQAG
+121 R
-135 RHEIGQINAYE
+135 
-146 EGQFQ
+146 
-151 ATLLNNGKN
+151 
-160 AAALYGD
+160 AAATAVRATPD
-167 NAAYVLAN
+167 
-175 KQTFQQIEDYGI
+175 I
-187 AHGWS
+187 A
-192 DEQIQAKK
+192 
-200 IEFKE
+200 
-205 KVADAALS
+205 
-213 QWSANNAT
+213 
-221 AFIQSNGE
+221 
-229 LSDTA
+229 
-234 AGARRAVADSDS
+234 
-246 SERARG
+246 
-252 IRNNNPGNLEYSKT
+252 
-266 NPWVGQT
+266 
-273 GDDGRFAKFETPEHG
+273 
-288 IRALGRNLM
+288 
-297 SYQRQGIDTVS
+297 
-308 EIINRWAPPTDKND
+308 
-322 TMSYIK
+322 
-328 AVCEQLGVSAD
+328 
-339 EPLDA
+339 
-344 SNPDTLKALCAAIIH
+344 
-359 HENGSQPYSDQQLT
+359 
-373 AGVSAALGLSTIPT
+373 
-387 NTKRYTGNAAFD
+387 
-399 AASPEAQASFMRQ
+399 
-412 ADQLRRQQQAEYKTM
+412 
-427 IDSQVRDATA
+427 
-437 AYMRGVEF
+437 
-445 PNPPGEA
+445 
-452 DFIAAYGVREG
+452 
-463 NLRYAAGTNIAFGMA
+463 YAAGTNIAFGMA

-535 FSPVDVDAAL
+535 FSPVDIDAAL

-583 QGRPVDVASIVESA
+583 QGRHVDVASIVESA

-656 SQRIIENLTKQ
+656 SQRIIENLTEQ
-667 RAQILAEEPTGSGKA
+667 RAQILAEDPTGSGKA

-762 FEPDKILQQAEQKM
+762 FEPGKILQQTEQKM
-776 MADQAGDIDLR
+776 MADPAGDIDLR

>member
-1 MPVVPTVSGRQ
+1 MSYFGLNPVNQNQQLDEAASNPVGFNSDVGFFDNAVGAALSGLYSGLVAKPDQLLWAGMDKIVSPIAQLVNENTSLNDTSVSYIAEQRKLAEQQ
-12 VQSRGVQSAGL
+12 VKRLTPDAATTGTAGQVL
-23 QTFSQPGIGDAF
+23 YGLFDMG
-35 VRAGTEAID
+35 
-44 VFGQAKQRANIAL
+44 GQAVVGTTLGGPVGGAAAVTSLQGFSEFERLTAQGVDFRT
-57 AQEASLNLSQISSDL
+57 AQEAGLVQGITAGAGTLIPMSL
-72 LNNPETG
+72 G
-79 LLNLKGKNAIGKG
+79 LRAGGALAEGVA
-92 HEYTQQFD
+92 
-100 AQVEQ
+100 AQ
-105 LAMSLPDEQ
+105 LARTGESSV
-114 ARNAFMQ
+114 R
-121 QAQQQRIQFTTQAG
+121 R
-135 RHEIGQINAYE
+135 
-146 EGQFQ
+146 
-151 ATLLNNGKN
+151 
-160 AAALYGD
+160 AAATAVRATPD
-167 NAAYVLAN
+167 
-175 KQTFQQIEDYGI
+175 I
-187 AHGWS
+187 A
-192 DEQIQAKK
+192 
-200 IEFKE
+200 
-205 KVADAALS
+205 
-213 QWSANNAT
+213 
-221 AFIQSNGE
+221 
-229 LSDTA
+229 
-234 AGARRAVADSDS
+234 
-246 SERARG
+246 
-252 IRNNNPGNLEYSKT
+252 
-266 NPWVGQT
+266 
-273 GDDGRFAKFETPEHG
+273 
-288 IRALGRNLM
+288 
-297 SYQRQGIDTVS
+297 
-308 EIINRWAPPTDKND
+308 
-322 TMSYIK
+322 
-328 AVCEQLGVSAD
+328 
-339 EPLDA
+339 
-344 SNPDTLKALCAAIIH
+344 
-359 HENGSQPYSDQQLT
+359 
-373 AGVSAALGLSTIPT
+373 
-387 NTKRYTGNAAFD
+387 
-399 AASPEAQASFMRQ
+399 
-412 ADQLRRQQQAEYKTM
+412 
-427 IDSQVRDATA
+427 
-437 AYMRGVEF
+437 
-445 PNPPGEA
+445 
-452 DFIAAYGVREG
+452 
-463 NLRYAAGTNIAFGMA
+463 YAAGTNIAFGMA

-527 GESTNAPN
+527 GESTSAPN
-535 FSPVDVDAAL
+535 FSPVDIDAAL

-656 SQRIIENLTKQ
+656 SQRIIENLTEQ

>member
-1 MPVVPTVSGRQ
+1 MSYFGLNPVNQNQQLDEAASNPTGFNSDVGFFDNAVGAALSGLYSGLVAKPDQLLWAGMDKIVSPIAQFVNENTSLNDTSVSYIAEQRKLAEQQ
-12 VQSRGVQSAGL
+12 VKRLTPDAATTGTAGQVL
-23 QTFSQPGIGDAF
+23 YGLFDMG
-35 VRAGTEAID
+35 
-44 VFGQAKQRANIAL
+44 GQAVVGTTLGGPVGGAAAVTSLQGFSEFERLTAQGVDFRT
-57 AQEASLNLSQISSDL
+57 AQEAGLVQGITAGAGTLIPMSL
-72 LNNPETG
+72 G
-79 LLNLKGKNAIGKG
+79 LRAGGALAEGVA
-92 HEYTQQFD
+92 
-100 AQVEQ
+100 AQ
-105 LAMSLPDEQ
+105 LARTGESSV
-114 ARNAFMQ
+114 R
-121 QAQQQRIQFTTQAG
+121 R
-135 RHEIGQINAYE
+135 
-146 EGQFQ
+146 
-151 ATLLNNGKN
+151 
-160 AAALYGD
+160 AAATAVRATPD
-167 NAAYVLAN
+167 
-175 KQTFQQIEDYGI
+175 I
-187 AHGWS
+187 A
-192 DEQIQAKK
+192 
-200 IEFKE
+200 
-205 KVADAALS
+205 
-213 QWSANNAT
+213 
-221 AFIQSNGE
+221 
-229 LSDTA
+229 
-234 AGARRAVADSDS
+234 
-246 SERARG
+246 
-252 IRNNNPGNLEYSKT
+252 
-266 NPWVGQT
+266 
-273 GDDGRFAKFETPEHG
+273 
-288 IRALGRNLM
+288 
-297 SYQRQGIDTVS
+297 
-308 EIINRWAPPTDKND
+308 
-322 TMSYIK
+322 
-328 AVCEQLGVSAD
+328 
-339 EPLDA
+339 
-344 SNPDTLKALCAAIIH
+344 
-359 HENGSQPYSDQQLT
+359 
-373 AGVSAALGLSTIPT
+373 
-387 NTKRYTGNAAFD
+387 
-399 AASPEAQASFMRQ
+399 
-412 ADQLRRQQQAEYKTM
+412 
-427 IDSQVRDATA
+427 
-437 AYMRGVEF
+437 
-445 PNPPGEA
+445 
-452 DFIAAYGVREG
+452 
-463 NLRYAAGTNIAFGMA
+463 YAAGTNIAFGMA

-527 GESTNAPN
+527 GESTSAPN

-583 QGRPVDVASIVESA
+583 EGRPVDVASIVESA

-656 SQRIIENLTKQ
+656 SQRIIENLTEQ

-682 LSRARSDKQARLRDI
+682 LSRARSDKQVRLRDI

-762 FEPDKILQQAEQKM
+762 FEPGKILQQTEQKM
-776 MADQAGDIDLR
+776 MADPAGDIDLR

>member
-1 MPVVPTVSGRQ
+1 MSYFGLNPVNQNQQLDEAALNPVGFNSDVGFFDNAVGAALSGLYSGLVAKPDQLLWAGMDKIVSPIAQLVNENTSLNDTSVSYIAEQRKLAEQQ
-12 VQSRGVQSAGL
+12 VKRLTPDAATTGIAGQVL
-23 QTFSQPGIGDAF
+23 YGLFDMG
-35 VRAGTEAID
+35 
-44 VFGQAKQRANIAL
+44 GQAVVGTTLGGPVGGAAAVTSLQGFSEFERLTAQGVDFRT
-57 AQEASLNLSQISSDL
+57 AQEAGLVQGITAGAGTLIPMSL
-72 LNNPETG
+72 G
-79 LLNLKGKNAIGKG
+79 LRAGGALAEGVA
-92 HEYTQQFD
+92 
-100 AQVEQ
+100 AQ
-105 LAMSLPDEQ
+105 LARTGESSV
-114 ARNAFMQ
+114 R
-121 QAQQQRIQFTTQAG
+121 R
-135 RHEIGQINAYE
+135 
-146 EGQFQ
+146 
-151 ATLLNNGKN
+151 
-160 AAALYGD
+160 AAATAVRATPD
-167 NAAYVLAN
+167 
-175 KQTFQQIEDYGI
+175 I
-187 AHGWS
+187 A
-192 DEQIQAKK
+192 
-200 IEFKE
+200 
-205 KVADAALS
+205 
-213 QWSANNAT
+213 
-221 AFIQSNGE
+221 
-229 LSDTA
+229 
-234 AGARRAVADSDS
+234 
-246 SERARG
+246 
-252 IRNNNPGNLEYSKT
+252 
-266 NPWVGQT
+266 
-273 GDDGRFAKFETPEHG
+273 
-288 IRALGRNLM
+288 
-297 SYQRQGIDTVS
+297 
-308 EIINRWAPPTDKND
+308 
-322 TMSYIK
+322 
-328 AVCEQLGVSAD
+328 
-339 EPLDA
+339 
-344 SNPDTLKALCAAIIH
+344 
-359 HENGSQPYSDQQLT
+359 
-373 AGVSAALGLSTIPT
+373 
-387 NTKRYTGNAAFD
+387 
-399 AASPEAQASFMRQ
+399 
-412 ADQLRRQQQAEYKTM
+412 
-427 IDSQVRDATA
+427 
-437 AYMRGVEF
+437 
-445 PNPPGEA
+445 
-452 DFIAAYGVREG
+452 
-463 NLRYAAGTNIAFGMA
+463 YAAGTNIAFGMA

-527 GESTNAPN
+527 GESTSAPN
-535 FSPVDVDAAL
+535 FSPVDIDAAL

-583 QGRPVDVASIVESA
+583 QGKPVDVASIVESA

-606 SLLSQA
+606 SLLSRA

-634 EEQAAQLLP
+634 EEQAAQLLS

-656 SQRIIENLTKQ
+656 SQRIIENLTEQ

-762 FEPDKILQQAEQKM
+762 FEPGKILQQTEQKM
-776 MADQAGDIDLR
+776 MADPAGDIDLR

>member
-1 MPVVPTVSGRQ
+1 MSYFGLNPVNQNQQLDEAASNPAGFNSDVGFFDNAVGAALSGLYSGLVAKPDQLLWAGMDKIVSPIAQFVNENTSLNDTSVSYIAEQRKLAEQQ
-12 VQSRGVQSAGL
+12 VKRLTPDAATTGTAGQVL
-23 QTFSQPGIGDAF
+23 YGLFDMG
-35 VRAGTEAID
+35 
-44 VFGQAKQRANIAL
+44 GQAVVGTTLGGPVGGAAAVTSLQGFSEFERLTAQGVDFRT
-57 AQEASLNLSQISSDL
+57 AQEAGLVQGITAGAGTLIPMSL
-72 LNNPETG
+72 G
-79 LLNLKGKNAIGKG
+79 LRAGGALAEGVA
-92 HEYTQQFD
+92 
-100 AQVEQ
+100 AQ
-105 LAMSLPDEQ
+105 LARTGESSV
-114 ARNAFMQ
+114 R
-121 QAQQQRIQFTTQAG
+121 R
-135 RHEIGQINAYE
+135 
-146 EGQFQ
+146 
-151 ATLLNNGKN
+151 
-160 AAALYGD
+160 AAATAVRATPD
-167 NAAYVLAN
+167 
-175 KQTFQQIEDYGI
+175 I
-187 AHGWS
+187 A
-192 DEQIQAKK
+192 
-200 IEFKE
+200 
-205 KVADAALS
+205 
-213 QWSANNAT
+213 
-221 AFIQSNGE
+221 
-229 LSDTA
+229 
-234 AGARRAVADSDS
+234 
-246 SERARG
+246 
-252 IRNNNPGNLEYSKT
+252 
-266 NPWVGQT
+266 
-273 GDDGRFAKFETPEHG
+273 
-288 IRALGRNLM
+288 
-297 SYQRQGIDTVS
+297 
-308 EIINRWAPPTDKND
+308 
-322 TMSYIK
+322 
-328 AVCEQLGVSAD
+328 
-339 EPLDA
+339 
-344 SNPDTLKALCAAIIH
+344 
-359 HENGSQPYSDQQLT
+359 
-373 AGVSAALGLSTIPT
+373 
-387 NTKRYTGNAAFD
+387 
-399 AASPEAQASFMRQ
+399 
-412 ADQLRRQQQAEYKTM
+412 
-427 IDSQVRDATA
+427 
-437 AYMRGVEF
+437 
-445 PNPPGEA
+445 
-452 DFIAAYGVREG
+452 
-463 NLRYAAGTNIAFGMA
+463 YAAGTNIAFGMA

-535 FSPVDVDAAL
+535 FSPVDIDAAL

-656 SQRIIENLTKQ
+656 SQRIIENLTEQ
-667 RAQILAEEPTGSGKA
+667 RAQILAEDPTGSGKA

-762 FEPDKILQQAEQKM
+762 FEPGKILQQTEQKM
-776 MADQAGDIDLR
+776 MADPAGDIDLR

>member
-1 MPVVPTVSGRQ
+1 MSYFGLNPVNQNQQLDEAASNPVGFNSDVGFFDNAVGAALSGLYSGLVAKPDQLLWAGMDKIVSPIAQFVNENTSLNDTSVSYIAEQRKLAEQQ
-12 VQSRGVQSAGL
+12 VKRLTPDAATTGTAGQVL
-23 QTFSQPGIGDAF
+23 YGLFDMG
-35 VRAGTEAID
+35 
-44 VFGQAKQRANIAL
+44 GQAVIGTTLGGPVGGAAAVTSLQGFSEFERLTAQGVDFRT
-57 AQEASLNLSQISSDL
+57 AQEAGLVQGITAGAGTLIPMSL
-72 LNNPETG
+72 G
-79 LLNLKGKNAIGKG
+79 LRAGGALAEGVA
-92 HEYTQQFD
+92 
-100 AQVEQ
+100 AQ
-105 LAMSLPDEQ
+105 LARTGESSV
-114 ARNAFMQ
+114 R
-121 QAQQQRIQFTTQAG
+121 R
-135 RHEIGQINAYE
+135 
-146 EGQFQ
+146 
-151 ATLLNNGKN
+151 
-160 AAALYGD
+160 AAATAVRATPD
-167 NAAYVLAN
+167 
-175 KQTFQQIEDYGI
+175 I
-187 AHGWS
+187 A
-192 DEQIQAKK
+192 
-200 IEFKE
+200 
-205 KVADAALS
+205 
-213 QWSANNAT
+213 
-221 AFIQSNGE
+221 
-229 LSDTA
+229 
-234 AGARRAVADSDS
+234 
-246 SERARG
+246 
-252 IRNNNPGNLEYSKT
+252 
-266 NPWVGQT
+266 
-273 GDDGRFAKFETPEHG
+273 
-288 IRALGRNLM
+288 
-297 SYQRQGIDTVS
+297 
-308 EIINRWAPPTDKND
+308 
-322 TMSYIK
+322 
-328 AVCEQLGVSAD
+328 
-339 EPLDA
+339 
-344 SNPDTLKALCAAIIH
+344 
-359 HENGSQPYSDQQLT
+359 
-373 AGVSAALGLSTIPT
+373 
-387 NTKRYTGNAAFD
+387 
-399 AASPEAQASFMRQ
+399 
-412 ADQLRRQQQAEYKTM
+412 
-427 IDSQVRDATA
+427 
-437 AYMRGVEF
+437 
-445 PNPPGEA
+445 
-452 DFIAAYGVREG
+452 
-463 NLRYAAGTNIAFGMA
+463 YAAGTNIAFGMA

-527 GESTNAPN
+527 GEATSTPN

-606 SLLSQA
+606 NLLSQA

-656 SQRIIENLTKQ
+656 SQRIIENLTEQ

-762 FEPDKILQQAEQKM
+762 FEPGKILQQTEQKM
-776 MADQAGDIDLR
+776 MADPAGDIDLR

-794 ESPDMII
+794 EYPDMII

>member
-1 MPVVPTVSGRQ
+1 MSYFGLNPVNQNQQLDEAASNPVGFNSDVGFFDNAVGAALSGLYSGLVAKPDQLLWAGMDKIVSPIAQFVNENTSLNDTSVSYIAEQRKLAEQQ
-12 VQSRGVQSAGL
+12 VKRLTPDAATTGTAGQVL
-23 QTFSQPGIGDAF
+23 YGLFDMG
-35 VRAGTEAID
+35 
-44 VFGQAKQRANIAL
+44 GQAVIGTTLGGPVGGAAAVTSLQGFSEFERLTAQGVDFRT
-57 AQEASLNLSQISSDL
+57 AQEAGLVQGITAGAGTLIPMSL
-72 LNNPETG
+72 G
-79 LLNLKGKNAIGKG
+79 LRAGGALAEGVA
-92 HEYTQQFD
+92 
-100 AQVEQ
+100 AQ
-105 LAMSLPDEQ
+105 LARTGESSV
-114 ARNAFMQ
+114 R
-121 QAQQQRIQFTTQAG
+121 R
-135 RHEIGQINAYE
+135 
-146 EGQFQ
+146 
-151 ATLLNNGKN
+151 
-160 AAALYGD
+160 AAATAVRATPD
-167 NAAYVLAN
+167 
-175 KQTFQQIEDYGI
+175 I
-187 AHGWS
+187 A
-192 DEQIQAKK
+192 
-200 IEFKE
+200 
-205 KVADAALS
+205 
-213 QWSANNAT
+213 
-221 AFIQSNGE
+221 
-229 LSDTA
+229 
-234 AGARRAVADSDS
+234 
-246 SERARG
+246 
-252 IRNNNPGNLEYSKT
+252 
-266 NPWVGQT
+266 
-273 GDDGRFAKFETPEHG
+273 
-288 IRALGRNLM
+288 
-297 SYQRQGIDTVS
+297 
-308 EIINRWAPPTDKND
+308 
-322 TMSYIK
+322 
-328 AVCEQLGVSAD
+328 
-339 EPLDA
+339 
-344 SNPDTLKALCAAIIH
+344 
-359 HENGSQPYSDQQLT
+359 
-373 AGVSAALGLSTIPT
+373 
-387 NTKRYTGNAAFD
+387 
-399 AASPEAQASFMRQ
+399 
-412 ADQLRRQQQAEYKTM
+412 
-427 IDSQVRDATA
+427 
-437 AYMRGVEF
+437 
-445 PNPPGEA
+445 
-452 DFIAAYGVREG
+452 
-463 NLRYAAGTNIAFGMA
+463 YAAGTNIAFGMA

-527 GESTNAPN
+527 GEATSTPN

-552 AEIDIAPGVPI
+552 AEIDISPGVPI

-656 SQRIIENLTKQ
+656 SQRIIENLTEQ

-697 DQRIRQAQERLEFSR
+697 DQRIRHAQERLEFSR

-762 FEPDKILQQAEQKM
+762 FEPGKILQQTEQKM
-776 MADQAGDIDLR
+776 MADPAGDIDLR

>member
-1 MPVVPTVSGRQ
+1 MSYFGLNPVNQNQQLDEAASNPSGFNSDVGFFDNAVGAALSGLYSGLVAKPDQLLWAGMDKIVSPIAQFVNENTSINDTSVSYIAEQRKLAEQQ
-12 VQSRGVQSAGL
+12 VKRLTPDAATTGTAGQVL
-23 QTFSQPGIGDAF
+23 YGLFDMG
-35 VRAGTEAID
+35 
-44 VFGQAKQRANIAL
+44 GQAVVGTTLGGPVGGAAAVTSLQGFSEFERLTAQGVDFRT
-57 AQEASLNLSQISSDL
+57 AQEAGLVQGITAGAGTLIPMSL
-72 LNNPETG
+72 G
-79 LLNLKGKNAIGKG
+79 LRAGGALAEGVA
-92 HEYTQQFD
+92 
-100 AQVEQ
+100 AQ
-105 LAMSLPDEQ
+105 LARTGESSV
-114 ARNAFMQ
+114 R
-121 QAQQQRIQFTTQAG
+121 R
-135 RHEIGQINAYE
+135 
-146 EGQFQ
+146 
-151 ATLLNNGKN
+151 
-160 AAALYGD
+160 AAATAVRATPD
-167 NAAYVLAN
+167 
-175 KQTFQQIEDYGI
+175 I
-187 AHGWS
+187 A
-192 DEQIQAKK
+192 
-200 IEFKE
+200 
-205 KVADAALS
+205 
-213 QWSANNAT
+213 
-221 AFIQSNGE
+221 
-229 LSDTA
+229 
-234 AGARRAVADSDS
+234 
-246 SERARG
+246 
-252 IRNNNPGNLEYSKT
+252 
-266 NPWVGQT
+266 
-273 GDDGRFAKFETPEHG
+273 
-288 IRALGRNLM
+288 
-297 SYQRQGIDTVS
+297 
-308 EIINRWAPPTDKND
+308 
-322 TMSYIK
+322 
-328 AVCEQLGVSAD
+328 
-339 EPLDA
+339 
-344 SNPDTLKALCAAIIH
+344 
-359 HENGSQPYSDQQLT
+359 
-373 AGVSAALGLSTIPT
+373 
-387 NTKRYTGNAAFD
+387 
-399 AASPEAQASFMRQ
+399 
-412 ADQLRRQQQAEYKTM
+412 
-427 IDSQVRDATA
+427 
-437 AYMRGVEF
+437 
-445 PNPPGEA
+445 
-452 DFIAAYGVREG
+452 
-463 NLRYAAGTNIAFGMA
+463 YAAGTNIAFGMA

-527 GESTNAPN
+527 GESTSAPN
-535 FSPVDVDAAL
+535 FSPVDIDAAL

-656 SQRIIENLTKQ
+656 SQRIIENLTEQ
-667 RAQILAEEPTGSGKA
+667 RAQILAEDPAGSGKA

-776 MADQAGDIDLR
+776 MSDQAGDIDLR

-813 SAREVL
+813 SAREAL

>member
-1 MPVVPTVSGRQ
+1 MSYFGLNPVNQNQQLDEAASNPAGFNSDVGFFDNAVGAALSGLYSGLVAKPDQLLWAGMDKIVSPIAQFVNENTSLNDTSVSYIAEQRKLAEQQ
-12 VQSRGVQSAGL
+12 VKRLTPDAATTGTAGQVL
-23 QTFSQPGIGDAF
+23 YGLFDMG
-35 VRAGTEAID
+35 
-44 VFGQAKQRANIAL
+44 GQAVIGTTLGGPVGGAAAVTSLQGFSEFERLTAQGVDFRT
-57 AQEASLNLSQISSDL
+57 AQEAGLVQGITAGAGTLIPMSL
-72 LNNPETG
+72 G
-79 LLNLKGKNAIGKG
+79 LRAGGALAEGVA
-92 HEYTQQFD
+92 
-100 AQVEQ
+100 AQ
-105 LAMSLPDEQ
+105 LARTGESSV
-114 ARNAFMQ
+114 R
-121 QAQQQRIQFTTQAG
+121 R
-135 RHEIGQINAYE
+135 
-146 EGQFQ
+146 
-151 ATLLNNGKN
+151 
-160 AAALYGD
+160 AAATAVRATPD
-167 NAAYVLAN
+167 
-175 KQTFQQIEDYGI
+175 I
-187 AHGWS
+187 A
-192 DEQIQAKK
+192 
-200 IEFKE
+200 
-205 KVADAALS
+205 
-213 QWSANNAT
+213 
-221 AFIQSNGE
+221 
-229 LSDTA
+229 
-234 AGARRAVADSDS
+234 
-246 SERARG
+246 
-252 IRNNNPGNLEYSKT
+252 
-266 NPWVGQT
+266 
-273 GDDGRFAKFETPEHG
+273 
-288 IRALGRNLM
+288 
-297 SYQRQGIDTVS
+297 
-308 EIINRWAPPTDKND
+308 
-322 TMSYIK
+322 
-328 AVCEQLGVSAD
+328 
-339 EPLDA
+339 
-344 SNPDTLKALCAAIIH
+344 
-359 HENGSQPYSDQQLT
+359 
-373 AGVSAALGLSTIPT
+373 
-387 NTKRYTGNAAFD
+387 
-399 AASPEAQASFMRQ
+399 
-412 ADQLRRQQQAEYKTM
+412 
-427 IDSQVRDATA
+427 
-437 AYMRGVEF
+437 
-445 PNPPGEA
+445 
-452 DFIAAYGVREG
+452 
-463 NLRYAAGTNIAFGMA
+463 YAAGTNIAFGMA
-478 QRGLTAKTL
+478 QRGITAKTL

-527 GESTNAPN
+527 GEATSTPN
-535 FSPVDVDAAL
+535 FSPVDIDAAL

-656 SQRIIENLTKQ
+656 SQRIIENLTEQ

-723 FFEAR
+723 LFEAR

-776 MADQAGDIDLR
+776 MSDKAGDIDLR

>member
-1 MPVVPTVSGRQ
+1 MSYFGLNPVNQNQQLDEAASNPVGFNSDVGFFDNAVGAALSGLYSGLVAKPDQLLWAGMDKIVSPIAQFVNENTSLNDTSVSYIAEQRKLAEQQ
-12 VQSRGVQSAGL
+12 VKRLTPDAATTGTAGQVL
-23 QTFSQPGIGDAF
+23 YGLFDMG
-35 VRAGTEAID
+35 
-44 VFGQAKQRANIAL
+44 GQAVVGTTLGGPVGGAAAVTSLQGFSEFERLTAQGVDFRA
-57 AQEASLNLSQISSDL
+57 AQEAGLVQGITAGAGTLIPMSL
-72 LNNPETG
+72 G
-79 LLNLKGKNAIGKG
+79 LRAGGALAEGVA
-92 HEYTQQFD
+92 
-100 AQVEQ
+100 AQ
-105 LAMSLPDEQ
+105 LARTGESSV
-114 ARNAFMQ
+114 R
-121 QAQQQRIQFTTQAG
+121 R
-135 RHEIGQINAYE
+135 
-146 EGQFQ
+146 
-151 ATLLNNGKN
+151 
-160 AAALYGD
+160 AAATAVRATPD
-167 NAAYVLAN
+167 
-175 KQTFQQIEDYGI
+175 I
-187 AHGWS
+187 A
-192 DEQIQAKK
+192 
-200 IEFKE
+200 
-205 KVADAALS
+205 
-213 QWSANNAT
+213 
-221 AFIQSNGE
+221 
-229 LSDTA
+229 
-234 AGARRAVADSDS
+234 
-246 SERARG
+246 
-252 IRNNNPGNLEYSKT
+252 
-266 NPWVGQT
+266 
-273 GDDGRFAKFETPEHG
+273 
-288 IRALGRNLM
+288 
-297 SYQRQGIDTVS
+297 
-308 EIINRWAPPTDKND
+308 
-322 TMSYIK
+322 
-328 AVCEQLGVSAD
+328 
-339 EPLDA
+339 
-344 SNPDTLKALCAAIIH
+344 
-359 HENGSQPYSDQQLT
+359 
-373 AGVSAALGLSTIPT
+373 
-387 NTKRYTGNAAFD
+387 
-399 AASPEAQASFMRQ
+399 
-412 ADQLRRQQQAEYKTM
+412 
-427 IDSQVRDATA
+427 
-437 AYMRGVEF
+437 
-445 PNPPGEA
+445 
-452 DFIAAYGVREG
+452 
-463 NLRYAAGTNIAFGMA
+463 YAAGTNIAFGMA

-487 RDGGYSEMANQYDV
+487 RDGGHSEMANQYDV

-535 FSPVDVDAAL
+535 FSPVDIDAAL

-656 SQRIIENLTKQ
+656 SQRIIENLTEQ
-667 RAQILAEEPTGSGKA
+667 RAQILAEESTGSGKA

-776 MADQAGDIDLR
+776 MSDQAGDIDLR

>member
-1 MPVVPTVSGRQ
+1 MSYFGLNPVNQNQQLDEAASNPAGFNSDVGFFDNAVGAALSGLYSGLVAKPDQLLWAGMDKIVSPIAQFVNENTSLNDTSVSYIAEQRKLAEQQ
-12 VQSRGVQSAGL
+12 VKRLTPDAATTGTAGQVL
-23 QTFSQPGIGDAF
+23 YGLFDMG
-35 VRAGTEAID
+35 
-44 VFGQAKQRANIAL
+44 GQAVVGTTLGGPVGGAAAVTSLQGFSEFERLTAQGVDFRT
-57 AQEASLNLSQISSDL
+57 AQEAGLVQGITAGAGTLIPMSL
-72 LNNPETG
+72 G
-79 LLNLKGKNAIGKG
+79 LRAGGALAEGVA
-92 HEYTQQFD
+92 
-100 AQVEQ
+100 AQ
-105 LAMSLPDEQ
+105 LARTGESSV
-114 ARNAFMQ
+114 R
-121 QAQQQRIQFTTQAG
+121 R
-135 RHEIGQINAYE
+135 
-146 EGQFQ
+146 
-151 ATLLNNGKN
+151 
-160 AAALYGD
+160 AAATAVRAMPD
-167 NAAYVLAN
+167 
-175 KQTFQQIEDYGI
+175 I
-187 AHGWS
+187 A
-192 DEQIQAKK
+192 
-200 IEFKE
+200 
-205 KVADAALS
+205 
-213 QWSANNAT
+213 
-221 AFIQSNGE
+221 
-229 LSDTA
+229 
-234 AGARRAVADSDS
+234 
-246 SERARG
+246 
-252 IRNNNPGNLEYSKT
+252 
-266 NPWVGQT
+266 
-273 GDDGRFAKFETPEHG
+273 
-288 IRALGRNLM
+288 
-297 SYQRQGIDTVS
+297 
-308 EIINRWAPPTDKND
+308 
-322 TMSYIK
+322 
-328 AVCEQLGVSAD
+328 
-339 EPLDA
+339 
-344 SNPDTLKALCAAIIH
+344 
-359 HENGSQPYSDQQLT
+359 
-373 AGVSAALGLSTIPT
+373 
-387 NTKRYTGNAAFD
+387 
-399 AASPEAQASFMRQ
+399 
-412 ADQLRRQQQAEYKTM
+412 
-427 IDSQVRDATA
+427 
-437 AYMRGVEF
+437 
-445 PNPPGEA
+445 
-452 DFIAAYGVREG
+452 
-463 NLRYAAGTNIAFGMA
+463 YAAGTNIAFGMA

-535 FSPVDVDAAL
+535 FSPVDIDAAL

-656 SQRIIENLTKQ
+656 SQRIIENLTEQ
-667 RAQILAEEPTGSGKA
+667 RAQILAEDPTGSGKA

-776 MADQAGDIDLR
+776 MSDQAGDIDLR

>member
-1 MPVVPTVSGRQ
+1 MSYFGLNPVNQNQQLDEAVSNPAGFNSDVGFFDNAVGAALSGLYSGLVAKPDQLLWAGMDKIVSPIAQFVNENTSLNDTSVSYIAEQRKLAEQQ
-12 VQSRGVQSAGL
+12 VKRLTPDAATTGTAGQVL
-23 QTFSQPGIGDAF
+23 YGLFDMG
-35 VRAGTEAID
+35 
-44 VFGQAKQRANIAL
+44 GQAVVGTTLGGPVGGAAAVTSLQGFSEFERLTAQGVDFRT
-57 AQEASLNLSQISSDL
+57 AQEAGLVQGITAGAGTLIPMSL
-72 LNNPETG
+72 G
-79 LLNLKGKNAIGKG
+79 LRAGGALAEGVA
-92 HEYTQQFD
+92 
-100 AQVEQ
+100 AQ
-105 LAMSLPDEQ
+105 LARTGESSV
-114 ARNAFMQ
+114 R
-121 QAQQQRIQFTTQAG
+121 R
-135 RHEIGQINAYE
+135 
-146 EGQFQ
+146 
-151 ATLLNNGKN
+151 
-160 AAALYGD
+160 AAATAVRATPD
-167 NAAYVLAN
+167 
-175 KQTFQQIEDYGI
+175 I
-187 AHGWS
+187 A
-192 DEQIQAKK
+192 
-200 IEFKE
+200 
-205 KVADAALS
+205 
-213 QWSANNAT
+213 
-221 AFIQSNGE
+221 
-229 LSDTA
+229 
-234 AGARRAVADSDS
+234 
-246 SERARG
+246 
-252 IRNNNPGNLEYSKT
+252 
-266 NPWVGQT
+266 
-273 GDDGRFAKFETPEHG
+273 
-288 IRALGRNLM
+288 
-297 SYQRQGIDTVS
+297 
-308 EIINRWAPPTDKND
+308 
-322 TMSYIK
+322 
-328 AVCEQLGVSAD
+328 
-339 EPLDA
+339 
-344 SNPDTLKALCAAIIH
+344 
-359 HENGSQPYSDQQLT
+359 
-373 AGVSAALGLSTIPT
+373 
-387 NTKRYTGNAAFD
+387 
-399 AASPEAQASFMRQ
+399 
-412 ADQLRRQQQAEYKTM
+412 
-427 IDSQVRDATA
+427 
-437 AYMRGVEF
+437 
-445 PNPPGEA
+445 
-452 DFIAAYGVREG
+452 
-463 NLRYAAGTNIAFGMA
+463 YAAGTNIAFGMA

-527 GESTNAPN
+527 GESTSAPN

-563 NVLSRNS
+563 NVISRNS

-583 QGRPVDVASIVESA
+583 HGRPVDVASIVESA

-656 SQRIIENLTKQ
+656 SQRIIENLTEQ

-762 FEPDKILQQAEQKM
+762 FEPGKILQQAEQKM
-776 MADQAGDIDLR
+776 MADPAGDIDLR

>member
-1 MPVVPTVSGRQ
+1 MSYFGLNPVNQNQQLDEAASNPVGFNSDVGFFDNAVGAALSGLYSGLVAKPDQLLWAGMDKIVSPLAQFVNENTSLNDTSVSYIAEQRKLAEQQ
-12 VQSRGVQSAGL
+12 VKRLTPDAATTGTAGQVL
-23 QTFSQPGIGDAF
+23 YGLFDMG
-35 VRAGTEAID
+35 
-44 VFGQAKQRANIAL
+44 GQAVIGTTLGGPVGGAAAVTSLQGFSEFERLTAQGVDFRT
-57 AQEASLNLSQISSDL
+57 AQEAGLVQGITAGAGTLIPMSL
-72 LNNPETG
+72 G
-79 LLNLKGKNAIGKG
+79 LRAGGALAEGVA
-92 HEYTQQFD
+92 
-100 AQVEQ
+100 AQ
-105 LAMSLPDEQ
+105 LARTGESSV
-114 ARNAFMQ
+114 R
-121 QAQQQRIQFTTQAG
+121 R
-135 RHEIGQINAYE
+135 
-146 EGQFQ
+146 
-151 ATLLNNGKN
+151 
-160 AAALYGD
+160 AAATAVRATPD
-167 NAAYVLAN
+167 
-175 KQTFQQIEDYGI
+175 I
-187 AHGWS
+187 A
-192 DEQIQAKK
+192 
-200 IEFKE
+200 
-205 KVADAALS
+205 
-213 QWSANNAT
+213 
-221 AFIQSNGE
+221 
-229 LSDTA
+229 
-234 AGARRAVADSDS
+234 
-246 SERARG
+246 
-252 IRNNNPGNLEYSKT
+252 
-266 NPWVGQT
+266 
-273 GDDGRFAKFETPEHG
+273 
-288 IRALGRNLM
+288 
-297 SYQRQGIDTVS
+297 
-308 EIINRWAPPTDKND
+308 
-322 TMSYIK
+322 
-328 AVCEQLGVSAD
+328 
-339 EPLDA
+339 
-344 SNPDTLKALCAAIIH
+344 
-359 HENGSQPYSDQQLT
+359 
-373 AGVSAALGLSTIPT
+373 
-387 NTKRYTGNAAFD
+387 
-399 AASPEAQASFMRQ
+399 
-412 ADQLRRQQQAEYKTM
+412 
-427 IDSQVRDATA
+427 
-437 AYMRGVEF
+437 
-445 PNPPGEA
+445 
-452 DFIAAYGVREG
+452 
-463 NLRYAAGTNIAFGMA
+463 YAAGTNIAFGMA

-527 GESTNAPN
+527 GESTSAPN
-535 FSPVDVDAAL
+535 FSPVDIDAAL

-606 SLLSQA
+606 NLLSQA

-643 RGDRQVYQSEIAN
+643 RGDRKVYQSEIAN
-656 SQRIIENLTKQ
+656 SQRIIDNLTEQ

-762 FEPDKILQQAEQKM
+762 FEPGKILQQTEQKM
-776 MADQAGDIDLR
+776 MADPAGDIDLR

>member
-1 MPVVPTVSGRQ
+1 MSYLGLNPVNQNQQLDEAASNPVGFNSDVGFFDNAVGAALSGLYTGLVAKPDQLLWAGMDKIVSPIAQFVNENTSLNDTSVSYIAEQRKLAEQQ
-12 VQSRGVQSAGL
+12 VKRLTPDAATTGTAGQVL
-23 QTFSQPGIGDAF
+23 YGLFDMG
-35 VRAGTEAID
+35 
-44 VFGQAKQRANIAL
+44 GQAVVGTTLGGPVGGAAAVTSLQGFSEFERLTAQGVDFRT
-57 AQEASLNLSQISSDL
+57 AQEAGLVQGITAGAGTLIPMSL
-72 LNNPETG
+72 G
-79 LLNLKGKNAIGKG
+79 LRAGGALAEGVA
-92 HEYTQQFD
+92 
-100 AQVEQ
+100 AQ
-105 LAMSLPDEQ
+105 LARTGESSV
-114 ARNAFMQ
+114 R
-121 QAQQQRIQFTTQAG
+121 R
-135 RHEIGQINAYE
+135 
-146 EGQFQ
+146 
-151 ATLLNNGKN
+151 
-160 AAALYGD
+160 AAATAVRATPD
-167 NAAYVLAN
+167 
-175 KQTFQQIEDYGI
+175 I
-187 AHGWS
+187 A
-192 DEQIQAKK
+192 
-200 IEFKE
+200 
-205 KVADAALS
+205 
-213 QWSANNAT
+213 
-221 AFIQSNGE
+221 
-229 LSDTA
+229 
-234 AGARRAVADSDS
+234 
-246 SERARG
+246 
-252 IRNNNPGNLEYSKT
+252 
-266 NPWVGQT
+266 
-273 GDDGRFAKFETPEHG
+273 
-288 IRALGRNLM
+288 
-297 SYQRQGIDTVS
+297 
-308 EIINRWAPPTDKND
+308 
-322 TMSYIK
+322 
-328 AVCEQLGVSAD
+328 
-339 EPLDA
+339 
-344 SNPDTLKALCAAIIH
+344 
-359 HENGSQPYSDQQLT
+359 
-373 AGVSAALGLSTIPT
+373 
-387 NTKRYTGNAAFD
+387 
-399 AASPEAQASFMRQ
+399 
-412 ADQLRRQQQAEYKTM
+412 
-427 IDSQVRDATA
+427 
-437 AYMRGVEF
+437 
-445 PNPPGEA
+445 
-452 DFIAAYGVREG
+452 
-463 NLRYAAGTNIAFGMA
+463 YAAGTNIAFGMA

-535 FSPVDVDAAL
+535 FSPVDIDAAL

-656 SQRIIENLTKQ
+656 SQRIIENLTEQ

-757 DEVAP
+757 EEVAP
-762 FEPDKILQQAEQKM
+762 FEPGKILQQTEQKM
-776 MADQAGDIDLR
+776 MADPAGDIDLR

>member
-1 MPVVPTVSGRQ
+1 MSYFGLNPVNQNQQLDEAASNPAGFNSDVGFFDNAVGAALSGLYSGLVAKPDQLLWAGMDKIVSPIAQFVNENTSLNDTSVSYIAEQRKLAEQQ
-12 VQSRGVQSAGL
+12 VKRLTPDAATTGTAGQVL
-23 QTFSQPGIGDAF
+23 YGLFDMG
-35 VRAGTEAID
+35 
-44 VFGQAKQRANIAL
+44 GQAVVGTTLGGPVGGAAAVTSLQGFSEFERLTAQGVDFRT
-57 AQEASLNLSQISSDL
+57 AQEAGLVQGITAGAGTLIPMSL
-72 LNNPETG
+72 G
-79 LLNLKGKNAIGKG
+79 LRAGGALAEGVA
-92 HEYTQQFD
+92 
-100 AQVEQ
+100 AQ
-105 LAMSLPDEQ
+105 LARTGESSV
-114 ARNAFMQ
+114 R
-121 QAQQQRIQFTTQAG
+121 R
-135 RHEIGQINAYE
+135 
-146 EGQFQ
+146 
-151 ATLLNNGKN
+151 
-160 AAALYGD
+160 AAATAVRATPD
-167 NAAYVLAN
+167 
-175 KQTFQQIEDYGI
+175 I
-187 AHGWS
+187 A
-192 DEQIQAKK
+192 
-200 IEFKE
+200 
-205 KVADAALS
+205 
-213 QWSANNAT
+213 
-221 AFIQSNGE
+221 
-229 LSDTA
+229 
-234 AGARRAVADSDS
+234 
-246 SERARG
+246 
-252 IRNNNPGNLEYSKT
+252 
-266 NPWVGQT
+266 
-273 GDDGRFAKFETPEHG
+273 
-288 IRALGRNLM
+288 
-297 SYQRQGIDTVS
+297 
-308 EIINRWAPPTDKND
+308 
-322 TMSYIK
+322 
-328 AVCEQLGVSAD
+328 
-339 EPLDA
+339 
-344 SNPDTLKALCAAIIH
+344 
-359 HENGSQPYSDQQLT
+359 
-373 AGVSAALGLSTIPT
+373 
-387 NTKRYTGNAAFD
+387 
-399 AASPEAQASFMRQ
+399 
-412 ADQLRRQQQAEYKTM
+412 
-427 IDSQVRDATA
+427 
-437 AYMRGVEF
+437 
-445 PNPPGEA
+445 
-452 DFIAAYGVREG
+452 
-463 NLRYAAGTNIAFGMA
+463 YAAGTNIAFGMA

-527 GESTNAPN
+527 GESTSTPN
-535 FSPVDVDAAL
+535 FSPVDIDAAL

-606 SLLSQA
+606 NLLSQA

-656 SQRIIENLTKQ
+656 SQRIIDNLTEQ

-762 FEPDKILQQAEQKM
+762 FEPGKILQQTEQKM
-776 MADQAGDIDLR
+776 MADPAGDIDLR

-832 SSLFDVAVAC
+832 SSLFDFAVAC

>member
-1 MPVVPTVSGRQ
+1 MSYFGLNPVNQNQQLDEAVSNPAGFNSDVGFFDNAVGAALSGLYSGLVAKPDQLLWAGMDKIVSPIAQFVNENTSLNDTSVSYIAEQRKLAEQQ
-12 VQSRGVQSAGL
+12 VKRLTPDAATTGTAGQVL
-23 QTFSQPGIGDAF
+23 YGLFDMG
-35 VRAGTEAID
+35 
-44 VFGQAKQRANIAL
+44 GQAVVGTTLGGPVGGAAAVTSLQGFSEFERLTAQGVDFRT
-57 AQEASLNLSQISSDL
+57 AQEAGLVQGITAGAGTLIPMSL
-72 LNNPETG
+72 G
-79 LLNLKGKNAIGKG
+79 LRAGGALAEGVA
-92 HEYTQQFD
+92 
-100 AQVEQ
+100 AQ
-105 LAMSLPDEQ
+105 LARTGESSV
-114 ARNAFMQ
+114 R
-121 QAQQQRIQFTTQAG
+121 R
-135 RHEIGQINAYE
+135 
-146 EGQFQ
+146 
-151 ATLLNNGKN
+151 
-160 AAALYGD
+160 AAATAVRATPD
-167 NAAYVLAN
+167 
-175 KQTFQQIEDYGI
+175 I
-187 AHGWS
+187 A
-192 DEQIQAKK
+192 
-200 IEFKE
+200 
-205 KVADAALS
+205 
-213 QWSANNAT
+213 
-221 AFIQSNGE
+221 
-229 LSDTA
+229 
-234 AGARRAVADSDS
+234 
-246 SERARG
+246 
-252 IRNNNPGNLEYSKT
+252 
-266 NPWVGQT
+266 
-273 GDDGRFAKFETPEHG
+273 
-288 IRALGRNLM
+288 
-297 SYQRQGIDTVS
+297 
-308 EIINRWAPPTDKND
+308 
-322 TMSYIK
+322 
-328 AVCEQLGVSAD
+328 
-339 EPLDA
+339 
-344 SNPDTLKALCAAIIH
+344 
-359 HENGSQPYSDQQLT
+359 
-373 AGVSAALGLSTIPT
+373 
-387 NTKRYTGNAAFD
+387 
-399 AASPEAQASFMRQ
+399 
-412 ADQLRRQQQAEYKTM
+412 
-427 IDSQVRDATA
+427 
-437 AYMRGVEF
+437 
-445 PNPPGEA
+445 
-452 DFIAAYGVREG
+452 
-463 NLRYAAGTNIAFGMA
+463 YAAGTNIAFGMA

-527 GESTNAPN
+527 GESTSAPN

-606 SLLSQA
+606 NLLSQA

-656 SQRIIENLTKQ
+656 SQRIIDNLTEQ

-682 LSRARSDKQARLRDI
+682 LSRARSYKQARIRDI

-728 AELARRQQ
+728 AELTRRQQ

-762 FEPDKILQQAEQKM
+762 FEPGKILQQTEQKM
-776 MADQAGDIDLR
+776 MADPAGDIDLR

>member
-1 MPVVPTVSGRQ
+1 MSYFGLNPVNQNQQLDEAASNPAGFNSDVGFFDNAVGAALSGLYSGLVAKPDQLLWAGMDKIVSPIAQFVNENTSLNDTSVSYIAEQRKLAEQQ
-12 VQSRGVQSAGL
+12 VKRLTPDAATTGTAGQVL
-23 QTFSQPGIGDAF
+23 YGLFDMG
-35 VRAGTEAID
+35 
-44 VFGQAKQRANIAL
+44 GQAVVGTTLGGPVGGAAAVTSLQGFSEFERLTAQGVDFRT
-57 AQEASLNLSQISSDL
+57 AQEAGLVQGITAGAGTLIPMSL
-72 LNNPETG
+72 G
-79 LLNLKGKNAIGKG
+79 LRAGGALAEGVA
-92 HEYTQQFD
+92 
-100 AQVEQ
+100 AQ
-105 LAMSLPDEQ
+105 LARTGESSV
-114 ARNAFMQ
+114 R
-121 QAQQQRIQFTTQAG
+121 R
-135 RHEIGQINAYE
+135 
-146 EGQFQ
+146 
-151 ATLLNNGKN
+151 
-160 AAALYGD
+160 AAATAVRATPD
-167 NAAYVLAN
+167 
-175 KQTFQQIEDYGI
+175 I
-187 AHGWS
+187 A
-192 DEQIQAKK
+192 
-200 IEFKE
+200 
-205 KVADAALS
+205 
-213 QWSANNAT
+213 
-221 AFIQSNGE
+221 
-229 LSDTA
+229 
-234 AGARRAVADSDS
+234 
-246 SERARG
+246 
-252 IRNNNPGNLEYSKT
+252 
-266 NPWVGQT
+266 
-273 GDDGRFAKFETPEHG
+273 
-288 IRALGRNLM
+288 
-297 SYQRQGIDTVS
+297 
-308 EIINRWAPPTDKND
+308 
-322 TMSYIK
+322 
-328 AVCEQLGVSAD
+328 
-339 EPLDA
+339 
-344 SNPDTLKALCAAIIH
+344 
-359 HENGSQPYSDQQLT
+359 
-373 AGVSAALGLSTIPT
+373 
-387 NTKRYTGNAAFD
+387 
-399 AASPEAQASFMRQ
+399 
-412 ADQLRRQQQAEYKTM
+412 
-427 IDSQVRDATA
+427 
-437 AYMRGVEF
+437 
-445 PNPPGEA
+445 
-452 DFIAAYGVREG
+452 
-463 NLRYAAGTNIAFGMA
+463 YAAGTNIAFGMA

-527 GESTNAPN
+527 GESTSAPN
-535 FSPVDVDAAL
+535 FSPVDIDAAL

-656 SQRIIENLTKQ
+656 SQRIIENLTEQ

-682 LSRARSDKQARLRDI
+682 LSRARSDKQDRLRDI

-762 FEPDKILQQAEQKM
+762 FEPGKILQQTEQKM
-776 MADQAGDIDLR
+776 MADPAGDIDLR

>member
-1 MPVVPTVSGRQ
+1 MSYFGLNPVNQNQQLDEAASNPVGFNSDVGFFDNAVGAALSGLYSGLVAKPDQLLWAGMDKIVSPIAQFVNENTSINDTSVSYIAEQRKLAEQQ
-12 VQSRGVQSAGL
+12 VKRLTPDAATTGTAGQVL
-23 QTFSQPGIGDAF
+23 YGLFDMG
-35 VRAGTEAID
+35 
-44 VFGQAKQRANIAL
+44 GQAVVGTTLGGPVGGAAAVTSLQGFSEFERLTAQGVDFRT
-57 AQEASLNLSQISSDL
+57 AQEAGLVQGITAGAGTLIPMSL
-72 LNNPETG
+72 G
-79 LLNLKGKNAIGKG
+79 LRAGGALAEGVA
-92 HEYTQQFD
+92 
-100 AQVEQ
+100 AQ
-105 LAMSLPDEQ
+105 LARTGESSV
-114 ARNAFMQ
+114 R
-121 QAQQQRIQFTTQAG
+121 R
-135 RHEIGQINAYE
+135 
-146 EGQFQ
+146 
-151 ATLLNNGKN
+151 
-160 AAALYGD
+160 AAATAVRATPD
-167 NAAYVLAN
+167 
-175 KQTFQQIEDYGI
+175 I
-187 AHGWS
+187 A
-192 DEQIQAKK
+192 
-200 IEFKE
+200 
-205 KVADAALS
+205 
-213 QWSANNAT
+213 
-221 AFIQSNGE
+221 
-229 LSDTA
+229 
-234 AGARRAVADSDS
+234 
-246 SERARG
+246 
-252 IRNNNPGNLEYSKT
+252 
-266 NPWVGQT
+266 
-273 GDDGRFAKFETPEHG
+273 
-288 IRALGRNLM
+288 
-297 SYQRQGIDTVS
+297 
-308 EIINRWAPPTDKND
+308 
-322 TMSYIK
+322 
-328 AVCEQLGVSAD
+328 
-339 EPLDA
+339 
-344 SNPDTLKALCAAIIH
+344 
-359 HENGSQPYSDQQLT
+359 
-373 AGVSAALGLSTIPT
+373 
-387 NTKRYTGNAAFD
+387 
-399 AASPEAQASFMRQ
+399 
-412 ADQLRRQQQAEYKTM
+412 
-427 IDSQVRDATA
+427 
-437 AYMRGVEF
+437 
-445 PNPPGEA
+445 
-452 DFIAAYGVREG
+452 
-463 NLRYAAGTNIAFGMA
+463 YAAGTNIAFGMA

-535 FSPVDVDAAL
+535 FSPVDIDAAL

-612 VNEALSSVDDGVT
+612 VNEALSSVNDGVT

-656 SQRIIENLTKQ
+656 SQRIIENLTEQ

-682 LSRARSDKQARLRDI
+682 LSRARSDKQVRLRDI

-762 FEPDKILQQAEQKM
+762 FELGKILQQAEQKM
-776 MADQAGDIDLR
+776 MADPAGDIDLR

>member
-1 MPVVPTVSGRQ
+1 MSYFGLNPVNQNQQLDEAASNPAGFNSDVGFFDNAVGAALSGLYSGLVAKPDQLLWAGMDKIVSPIAQFVNENTSLNDTSVSYIAEQRKLAEQQ
-12 VQSRGVQSAGL
+12 VKRLTPDAATTGTAGQVL
-23 QTFSQPGIGDAF
+23 YGLFDMG
-35 VRAGTEAID
+35 
-44 VFGQAKQRANIAL
+44 GQAVVGTTLGGPVGGAAAVTSLQGFSEFERLTAQGVDFRT
-57 AQEASLNLSQISSDL
+57 AQEAGLVQGITAGAGTLIPMSL
-72 LNNPETG
+72 G
-79 LLNLKGKNAIGKG
+79 LRAGGALAEGVA
-92 HEYTQQFD
+92 
-100 AQVEQ
+100 AQ
-105 LAMSLPDEQ
+105 LARTGESSV
-114 ARNAFMQ
+114 R
-121 QAQQQRIQFTTQAG
+121 R
-135 RHEIGQINAYE
+135 
-146 EGQFQ
+146 
-151 ATLLNNGKN
+151 
-160 AAALYGD
+160 AAATAVRATPD
-167 NAAYVLAN
+167 
-175 KQTFQQIEDYGI
+175 I
-187 AHGWS
+187 A
-192 DEQIQAKK
+192 
-200 IEFKE
+200 
-205 KVADAALS
+205 
-213 QWSANNAT
+213 
-221 AFIQSNGE
+221 
-229 LSDTA
+229 
-234 AGARRAVADSDS
+234 
-246 SERARG
+246 
-252 IRNNNPGNLEYSKT
+252 
-266 NPWVGQT
+266 
-273 GDDGRFAKFETPEHG
+273 
-288 IRALGRNLM
+288 
-297 SYQRQGIDTVS
+297 
-308 EIINRWAPPTDKND
+308 
-322 TMSYIK
+322 
-328 AVCEQLGVSAD
+328 
-339 EPLDA
+339 
-344 SNPDTLKALCAAIIH
+344 
-359 HENGSQPYSDQQLT
+359 
-373 AGVSAALGLSTIPT
+373 
-387 NTKRYTGNAAFD
+387 
-399 AASPEAQASFMRQ
+399 
-412 ADQLRRQQQAEYKTM
+412 
-427 IDSQVRDATA
+427 
-437 AYMRGVEF
+437 
-445 PNPPGEA
+445 
-452 DFIAAYGVREG
+452 
-463 NLRYAAGTNIAFGMA
+463 YAAGTNIAFGMA

-535 FSPVDVDAAL
+535 FSPVDIDAAL

-656 SQRIIENLTKQ
+656 SQRIIENLTEQ

-723 FFEAR
+723 LFEAR

-776 MADQAGDIDLR
+776 MSDKAGDIDLR

>member
-1 MPVVPTVSGRQ
+1 MSYFGLNPVNQNQQLDEAASNPAGFNSDVGFFDNAVGAALSGLYSGLVAKPDQLLWAGMDKIVSPIAQFVNENTSLNDTSVSYIAEQRKLAEQQ
-12 VQSRGVQSAGL
+12 VKRLTPDAATTGTAGQVL
-23 QTFSQPGIGDAF
+23 YGLFDMG
-35 VRAGTEAID
+35 
-44 VFGQAKQRANIAL
+44 GQAVIGTTLGGPVGGAAAVTSLQGFSEFERLTAQGVDFRT
-57 AQEASLNLSQISSDL
+57 AQEAGLVQGITAGAGTLIPMSL
-72 LNNPETG
+72 G
-79 LLNLKGKNAIGKG
+79 LRAGGALAEGVA
-92 HEYTQQFD
+92 
-100 AQVEQ
+100 AQ
-105 LAMSLPDEQ
+105 LARTGESSV
-114 ARNAFMQ
+114 R
-121 QAQQQRIQFTTQAG
+121 R
-135 RHEIGQINAYE
+135 
-146 EGQFQ
+146 
-151 ATLLNNGKN
+151 
-160 AAALYGD
+160 AAATAVRATPD
-167 NAAYVLAN
+167 
-175 KQTFQQIEDYGI
+175 I
-187 AHGWS
+187 A
-192 DEQIQAKK
+192 
-200 IEFKE
+200 
-205 KVADAALS
+205 
-213 QWSANNAT
+213 
-221 AFIQSNGE
+221 
-229 LSDTA
+229 
-234 AGARRAVADSDS
+234 
-246 SERARG
+246 
-252 IRNNNPGNLEYSKT
+252 
-266 NPWVGQT
+266 
-273 GDDGRFAKFETPEHG
+273 
-288 IRALGRNLM
+288 
-297 SYQRQGIDTVS
+297 
-308 EIINRWAPPTDKND
+308 
-322 TMSYIK
+322 
-328 AVCEQLGVSAD
+328 
-339 EPLDA
+339 
-344 SNPDTLKALCAAIIH
+344 
-359 HENGSQPYSDQQLT
+359 
-373 AGVSAALGLSTIPT
+373 
-387 NTKRYTGNAAFD
+387 
-399 AASPEAQASFMRQ
+399 
-412 ADQLRRQQQAEYKTM
+412 
-427 IDSQVRDATA
+427 
-437 AYMRGVEF
+437 
-445 PNPPGEA
+445 
-452 DFIAAYGVREG
+452 
-463 NLRYAAGTNIAFGMA
+463 YAAGTNIAFGMA

-527 GESTNAPN
+527 GESTSAPN
-535 FSPVDVDAAL
+535 FSPVDIDAAL

-634 EEQAAQLLP
+634 EEQAAQLLS
-643 RGDRQVYQSEIAN
+643 RGDRKVYQSEIAN
-656 SQRIIENLTKQ
+656 SQRIIENLTEQ

-757 DEVAP
+757 EEVAP
-762 FEPDKILQQAEQKM
+762 FEPGKILQQTEQKM
-776 MADQAGDIDLR
+776 MADPAGDIDLR

>member
-1 MPVVPTVSGRQ
+1 MSYFGLNPVNQNQQLDEAASNPAGFNSDVGFFDNAVGAALSGLYSGLVAKPDQLLWAGMDKIVSPIAQFVNENTSLNDTSISYIAEQRKLAEQQ
-12 VQSRGVQSAGL
+12 VKRLTPDAATTGTAGQVL
-23 QTFSQPGIGDAF
+23 YGLFDMG
-35 VRAGTEAID
+35 
-44 VFGQAKQRANIAL
+44 GQAVVGTTLGGPVGGAAAVTSLQGFSEFERLTAQGVDFRT
-57 AQEASLNLSQISSDL
+57 AQEAGLVQGITAGAGTLIPMSL
-72 LNNPETG
+72 G
-79 LLNLKGKNAIGKG
+79 LRAGGALAEGVA
-92 HEYTQQFD
+92 
-100 AQVEQ
+100 AQ
-105 LAMSLPDEQ
+105 LARTGESSV
-114 ARNAFMQ
+114 R
-121 QAQQQRIQFTTQAG
+121 R
-135 RHEIGQINAYE
+135 
-146 EGQFQ
+146 
-151 ATLLNNGKN
+151 
-160 AAALYGD
+160 AAATAVRATPD
-167 NAAYVLAN
+167 
-175 KQTFQQIEDYGI
+175 I
-187 AHGWS
+187 A
-192 DEQIQAKK
+192 
-200 IEFKE
+200 
-205 KVADAALS
+205 
-213 QWSANNAT
+213 
-221 AFIQSNGE
+221 
-229 LSDTA
+229 
-234 AGARRAVADSDS
+234 
-246 SERARG
+246 
-252 IRNNNPGNLEYSKT
+252 
-266 NPWVGQT
+266 
-273 GDDGRFAKFETPEHG
+273 
-288 IRALGRNLM
+288 
-297 SYQRQGIDTVS
+297 
-308 EIINRWAPPTDKND
+308 
-322 TMSYIK
+322 
-328 AVCEQLGVSAD
+328 
-339 EPLDA
+339 
-344 SNPDTLKALCAAIIH
+344 
-359 HENGSQPYSDQQLT
+359 
-373 AGVSAALGLSTIPT
+373 
-387 NTKRYTGNAAFD
+387 
-399 AASPEAQASFMRQ
+399 
-412 ADQLRRQQQAEYKTM
+412 
-427 IDSQVRDATA
+427 
-437 AYMRGVEF
+437 
-445 PNPPGEA
+445 
-452 DFIAAYGVREG
+452 
-463 NLRYAAGTNIAFGMA
+463 YAAGTNIAFGMA

-535 FSPVDVDAAL
+535 FSPVDIDAAL

-552 AEIDIAPGVPI
+552 AEVDIAPGVPI

-656 SQRIIENLTKQ
+656 SQRIIENLTEQ

-762 FEPDKILQQAEQKM
+762 FEPGKILQQAEQKM
-776 MADQAGDIDLR
+776 MADQAGGIDLR
-787 IAEDSLL
+787 IAGDSLL

>member
-1 MPVVPTVSGRQ
+1 MSYFGLNPVNQNQQLDEAASNPAGFNSDVGFFDNAVGAALSGLYSGLVAKPDQLLWAGMDKIVSPIAQFVNENTSLNDTSVSYIAEQRKLAEQQ
-12 VQSRGVQSAGL
+12 VKRLTPDAATTGTAGQVL
-23 QTFSQPGIGDAF
+23 YGLFDMG
-35 VRAGTEAID
+35 
-44 VFGQAKQRANIAL
+44 GQAVVGTTLGGPVGGAAAVTSLQGFSEFERLTAQGVDFRV
-57 AQEASLNLSQISSDL
+57 AQEA
-72 LNNPETG
+72 G
-79 LLNLKGKNAIGKG
+79 L
-92 HEYTQQFD
+92 
-100 AQVEQ
+100 V
-105 LAMSLPDEQ
+105 
-114 ARNAFMQ
+114 
-121 QAQQQRIQFTTQAG
+121 
-135 RHEIGQINAYE
+135 
-146 EGQFQ
+146 
-151 ATLLNNGKN
+151 
-160 AAALYGD
+160 
-167 NAAYVLAN
+167 
-175 KQTFQQIEDYGI
+175 
-187 AHGWS
+187 
-192 DEQIQAKK
+192 
-200 IEFKE
+200 
-205 KVADAALS
+205 
-213 QWSANNAT
+213 
-221 AFIQSNGE
+221 
-229 LSDTA
+229 
-234 AGARRAVADSDS
+234 
-246 SERARG
+246 
-252 IRNNNPGNLEYSKT
+252 
-266 NPWVGQT
+266 
-273 GDDGRFAKFETPEHG
+273 
-288 IRALGRNLM
+288 
-297 SYQRQGIDTVS
+297 QGI
-308 EIINRWAPPTDKND
+308 
-322 TMSYIK
+322 
-328 AVCEQLGVSAD
+328 
-339 EPLDA
+339 
-344 SNPDTLKALCAAIIH
+344 
-359 HENGSQPYSDQQLT
+359 T
-373 AGVSAALGLSTIPT
+373 AGVGTLIPMSLGL
-387 NTKRYTGNAAFD
+387 RAGGALAEGVAAQLARTGESSVRRAA
-399 AASPEAQASFMRQ
+399 
-412 ADQLRRQQQAEYKTM
+412 
-427 IDSQVRDATA
+427 ATA
-437 AYMRGVEF
+437 VRAT
-445 PNPPGEA
+445 P
-452 DFIAAYGVREG
+452 DIA
-463 NLRYAAGTNIAFGMA
+463 YAAGTNIAFGMA

-527 GESTNAPN
+527 GESTSAPN

-583 QGRPVDVASIVESA
+583 QGRPVDVSSIVESA

-656 SQRIIENLTKQ
+656 SQRIIENLTEQ

-682 LSRARSDKQARLRDI
+682 LSRARSDKQVRLRDI

-762 FEPDKILQQAEQKM
+762 FEPGKTLQQAEQKM
-776 MADQAGDIDLR
+776 MADPAGDIDLR
-787 IAEDSLL
+787 IAGDSLL